1 MENLEKTKITKILS
15 TILIVILL
23 FNVFSPCL
31 SFAAYKQDGQDK
43 YNVLRVSNITKSS
56 SGNYV
61 FYVEYAAIADTYIG
75 SFDMSLSYD
84 TSKFATAR
92 KDTGAANTSVAR
104 VTDTNSDCFTFQTKT
119 ASNGSIRMLG
129 TTTDWW
135 CATDDGD
142 SSTSFGSEL
151 SIFKVYFYL
160 LDPSQWKL
168 DGSKEITSDMISLKS
183 TASSQTGYK
192 QRIAQDV
199 DGTSPTYITD
209 TKYLATEGFAEKE
222 KTVSSISVKTNPS
235 KTTYEHDDT
244 INLAGGVLKVTYDDN
259 STEDIS
265 MTDSNVKITKP
276 STGKADVNNQTIT
289 ISYKGKTTTLK
300 LNVTDPVKS
309 LAVATPMT
317 KVEYNHGETFNFTG
331 LSLKATKKSG
341 ATINLTPSS
350 SGVTKS
356 ETTANV
362 NSANFT
368 KTSAEGTVPVSGI
381 QKITFTYEGKTT
393 TQSVAVNDTISSIA
407 LTKQPTKTVY
417 KQGENLDLTGAVVQ
431 VTLGSGGK
439 ANINLP
445 DGSVTVST
453 YNPSTTGSKQH
464 LTVKLGTA
472 TASNTIDVEAYNY
485 ISNST
490 LVKPSKTSYKYGEA
504 LDLKGGKLDFT
515 WKSGNMTNASL
526 TTDMV
531 SGYSATKLGTQTI
544 TVKYNAK
551 YTLSDGNTVTDTI
564 TKTFTI
570 SVDNEAKS
578 IEITPPSKTQYNYG
592 SKLDLAG
599 GKISVKYADGTTENV
614 TMTADM
620 ITEDDGSTVNMSP
633 DVTSFVDNKYSKT
646 LKISYT
652 EDEAT
657 KTVNYPITIINDIKS
672 IAMHTTPTKTKYNV
686 NDTLDVTNGEIKI
699 VRAVGNPEIKTITSN
714 MVSGFDSS
722 KENTKLPLTVSY
734 TENGIT
740 KTTTY
745 NVSVEDTVTAV
756 SMKNTPKTD
765 YKYNEPLDLSNGT
778 ITITKGSGTKDI
790 AITKDMVSGYDPTK
804 LGKQTLTITYGG
816 KTTSYEVNVKDY
828 VTGISITPNAI
839 TGKYNSELQNLINDN
854 NIMYTITYAKAGA
867 KTPTA
872 LTESMVSGY
881 NKTKVTDQ
889 TLTITY
895 QDTDIASATNGQQF
909 KANLK
914 VSLSNP
920 TQSIVIKQKPTK
932 TEYGYGDTIDLS
944 NGKITITKANGDT
957 EEKALTDSSVEVT
970 ETDGSAVDLSK
981 VTFGKDNTATKTIKV
996 TYDGKD
1002 TTYQIK
1008 ITNKITGIKMH
1019 TTPKAQYN
1027 VNDALDL
1034 TTDGSNPGEIL
1045 VTRQTGTP
1053 SVVSIKDSN
1062 VKVTGFDSS
1071 KENTKLPLTVS
1082 YTENGETKTTTY
1094 DVSIKDTVTAIK
1106 ISQTPKT
1113 NYKYNEELDVSTG
1126 KIKITKGSGTTTIPM
1141 TASMVTGY
1149 DKTKLGDQELT
1160 VTYGGKTEKYKVNVK
1175 DYVTGISINPS
1186 SITGKYGTEL
1196 EKIINDNDIIY
1207 TVTYAKA
1214 GAKSPKALTESMVAG
1229 YNKTSLTA
1237 QNLTVT
1243 YTDQDTNSYTN
1254 GKTFT
1259 TNLSVKLENEIS
1271 KVTITPPTKTEYNHG
1286 DQIDLTGGK
1295 ITVTYT
1301 DGTTKEEPITSA
1313 TVTEKDGGAP
1323 NMSPTAAEYGSG
1335 NTVNKKLTFKY
1346 TASNGVTG
1354 TVDYPITIK
1363 DYIKSITMHTTPTK
1377 TKYNV
1382 NDLLDV
1388 TNGEIKIIRASGKA
1402 EIKELTEEMVSGFDS
1417 SKENTKLPLTVSYTE
1432 NGITKTTT
1440 YNVSVEDTVT
1450 AVSMKN
1456 TPKTDYKYN
1465 EPLDLS
1471 NGTITITKGSGTK
1484 DIAITKDMVSG
1495 YDPTKLGKQTLTITY
1510 GGKTTS
1516 YEVNV
1521 KDYVTGI
1528 SITPNAITGKYNSEL
1543 QNLINDNNIMY
1554 TITYAKAGA
1563 KTPTA
1568 LTESMVSGYNKT
1580 KVTDQTLTITYQ
1592 DTDIASATN
1601 GQQFKANLKVSLSN
1615 PTQSIVIKQKPTK
1628 TEYGYGDTIDLSN
1641 GKITITKA
1649 NGDTEEK
1656 ALTDS
1661 SVEVTE
1667 TDGSAVDLSK
1677 VTFGKDN
1684 TATKTIKVTY
1694 DGKDTTYQIKITNKI
1709 TGIKMHT
1716 TPKAQYNVNDA
1727 LDLTTDGSNPGEILV
1742 TRQTGTPSVVSIKDS
1757 NVKVT
1762 GFDSS
1767 KENTKLPLTVS
1778 YTENGETKTTTYDV
1792 SIKDT
1797 VTAIKISQT
1806 PKTNYKY
1813 NEELDV
1819 STGKIKITKGSGTT
1833 TIPMTASMVTGYDKT
1848 KLGDQELTV
1857 TYGGKTEK
1865 YKVNV
1870 KDYVTG
1876 ISINPSSITGK
1887 YGTELE
1893 KIINDNDIIYTVT
1906 YAKAGAKSPKALTES
1921 MVAGYNKTSLTAQN
1935 LTVTYTDQDTN
1946 SYTNGKTFTTNL
1958 SVKLENEISKVTITP
1973 PTKTEYNHGDQ
1984 IDLTGGKITVTY
1996 TDGTTKEEPIT
2007 SAIVTEKDGG
2017 APNMS
2022 PTISEYGKGN
2032 TVNKTLT
2039 LKYTAEKG
2047 VTGTVD
2053 YQIKINDLI
2062 KTIEIKTTPTKTRYN
2077 VNEELDVTDGK
2088 INITRLSGR
2097 TEIKEITKEMVSGFD
2112 SSKENR
2118 ELPLTVSCTE
2128 NGITKTTTYKVSVE
2142 DQITSMKIIQTPK
2155 TNYKYNEELDV
2166 STGKIEITK
2175 GSGTTT
2181 IPITPSMV
2189 TGYDKT
2195 KLGDQELT
2203 VTYGGKT
2210 EKYKV
2215 NVKDYVTGV
2224 ILTPPTKVKYE
2235 YGEALEL
2242 TGGNIQE
2249 VMASGAATSPVAL
2262 TDSKVTISGYNPKQE
2277 GAQTIDVIYKGQK
2290 EQFGVIVENNIQS
2303 IIMKNTPKTEYK
2315 YGEPLNIA
2323 GGTIETIRSNGAK
2336 ETINI
2341 TTSMVTGYNPN
2352 KIGKQKITVTYKDKT
2367 TAYEVDVKDYI
2378 EDIDIVKPNK
2388 LVYEIG
2394 EKIDLTG
2401 GKVKPIM
2408 ASKTATTP
2416 VAMTNSEVQI
2426 EGFDTSTEGAKTI
2439 KVTYKGHTKTFGI
2452 TVIDQTSSMTI
2463 KTLPN
2468 KLEYKYGE
2476 SLDLTGGTIEFKQG
2490 SETKIINI
2498 TKDMITGYNSK
2509 KIGNQTLKVTYEG
2522 LTQEFI
2528 VNVKDYITKL
2538 ELKKPEKKD
2547 YEYGENLDLTGGT
2560 ISIITASGKVDEK
2573 IDITASMISGYDKTK
2588 EGTQTITVEYKGL
2601 QGKFQVSVKDKIK
2614 AISLNNEPNK
2624 INYKYGEALDITGAT
2639 IDIIKSSGIYTI
2651 PVTDEMISGYN
2662 PQNSGLQVVTITYKG
2677 FKTKFLVLVTE
2688 KEEVKEPEQEEIKQ
2702 EEPKTEVIKT
2712 VTKNKTIIINNNTKE
2727 DKEEQPTEE
2736 KVETPINEENNQK
2749 PNTEPTEEKETA
2761 TLGVKDEKI
2770 KGNKQIAEAIGIA
2783 GLILLLLLLF
2793 FKRNVK
2799 IYVEED
2805 GEFVLGGIDKLTKK
2819 HPELNVDEYLDGETY
2834 PNKVKIHLS
2843 DTISEKLD
2851 GKEIQIKHRGKIIK
2865 IKIVYDDKPYEL
2877 ILK

>member
-92 KDTGAANTSVAR
+92 KDTGAANTVVAR
-104 VTDTNSDCFTFQTKT
+104 VTDTNSDYFTFQTKT
-119 ASNGSIRMLG
+119 ASNGSIRMIG
-129 TTTDWW
+129 TTKYWVN
-135 CATDDGD
+135 ATDYGD

-192 QRIAQDV
+192 QRIAQDE

-341 ATINLTPSS
+341 ATINLNSSS

-564 TKTFTI
+564 TKTFTV

-578 IEITPPSKTQYNYG
+578 IEITPPSKAQYNYG
-592 SKLDLAG
+592 SRLDLAG

-686 NDTLDVTNGEIKI
+686 NDALDVTNGEIKI

-745 NVSVEDTVTAV
+745 NVSVEDQVTAIRI
-756 SMKNTPKTD
+756 NQTPKTS
-765 YKYNEPLDLSNGT
+765 YKYNEN
-778 ITITKGSGTKDI
+778 
-790 AITKDMVSGYDPTK
+790 
-804 LGKQTLTITYGG
+804 
-816 KTTSYEVNVKDY
+816 
-828 VTGISITPNAI
+828 
-839 TGKYNSELQNLINDN
+839 
-854 NIMYTITYAKAGA
+854 
-867 KTPTA
+867 
-872 LTESMVSGY
+872 
-881 NKTKVTDQ
+881 
-889 TLTITY
+889 
-895 QDTDIASATNGQQF
+895 
-909 KANLK
+909 
-914 VSLSNP
+914 
-920 TQSIVIKQKPTK
+920 
-932 TEYGYGDTIDLS
+932 
-944 NGKITITKANGDT
+944 
-957 EEKALTDSSVEVT
+957 
-970 ETDGSAVDLSK
+970 
-981 VTFGKDNTATKTIKV
+981 
-996 TYDGKD
+996 
-1002 TTYQIK
+1002 
-1008 ITNKITGIKMH
+1008 
-1019 TTPKAQYN
+1019 
-1027 VNDALDL
+1027 
-1034 TTDGSNPGEIL
+1034 
-1045 VTRQTGTP
+1045 
-1053 SVVSIKDSN
+1053 
-1062 VKVTGFDSS
+1062 
-1071 KENTKLPLTVS
+1071 
-1082 YTENGETKTTTY
+1082 
-1094 DVSIKDTVTAIK
+1094 
-1106 ISQTPKT
+1106 
-1113 NYKYNEELDVSTG
+1113 LDVSTG
-1126 KIKITKGSGTTTIPM
+1126 KIEITKGSGTTTIPM

-1160 VTYGGKTEKYKVNVK
+1160 VMYGGKTEKYKVNVK

-1301 DGTTKEEPITSA
+1301 DGKTKEEPITSA

-1323 NMSPTAAEYGSG
+1323 NMSPTAAEYGSE

-1354 TVDYPITIK
+1354 TANYPVTIK

-1495 YDPTKLGKQTLTITY
+1495 YDSTKLGKQTLTITY

-1615 PTQSIVIKQKPTK
+1615 PTQSIAIKQNPTK

-1661 SVEVTE
+1661 SVKVTE
-1667 TDGSAVDLSK
+1667 TDESAVDLSK

-1757 NVKVT
+1757 NVKVI

-1778 YTENGETKTTTYDV
+1778 YTENGITKTTTYNV
-1792 SIKDT
+1792 SVEDQIT
-1797 VTAIKISQT
+1797 SMKIIQT
-1806 PKTNYKY
+1806 PKINYKY

-1819 STGKIKITKGSGTT
+1819 STGKIEITKGSGTT
-1833 TIPMTASMVTGYDKT
+1833 TIPITPSMVTGYDKT

-1857 TYGGKTEK
+1857 IYGGKTEK

-1876 ISINPSSITGK
+1876 ISITPNAITGT
-1887 YGTELE
+1887 YNDELGTL
-1893 KIINDNDIIYTVT
+1893 IDDNDITYTVT

-1996 TDGTTKEEPIT
+1996 TDGKTKEEPIT
-2007 SAIVTEKDGG
+2007 SATVTEKDGG

-2062 KTIEIKTTPTKTRYN
+2062 KTIEIETTPTKTRYN

-2097 TEIKEITKEMVSGFD
+2097 TETKEITKEMVSGFD

-2118 ELPLTVSCTE
+2118 ELPLIVSYTE
-2128 NGITKTTTYKVSVE
+2128 NGIAKTTTYKVSVE

-2203 VTYGGKT
+2203 VIYGGKT

-2215 NVKDYVTGV
+2215 KVKDYVTGV

-2235 YGEALEL
+2235 YGEALDL

-2262 TDSKVTISGYNPKQE
+2262 TDNKVTISGYNPKQE
-2277 GAQTIDVIYKGQK
+2277 GSQTIDVIYKGQK

-2367 TAYEVDVKDYI
+2367 TEYEVDVKDYI

-2388 LVYEIG
+2388 LVYEID

-2476 SLDLTGGTIEFKQG
+2476 QLDLTGGTIEFKQG

-2498 TKDMITGYNSK
+2498 TKDMVTGYNSK
-2509 KIGNQTLKVTYEG
+2509 KIGNQTLTVTYEG

-2538 ELKKPEKKD
+2538 ELKKPEKTD

-2651 PVTDEMISGYN
+2651 SVTDEMISGYN

-2688 KEEVKEPEQEEIKQ
+2688 KEEVKEPEQEEIKEEPKQEEIKQ
-2702 EEPKTEVIKT
+2702 EEPKTE
-2712 VTKNKTIIINNNTKE
+2712 IINNNTKE

>member
-23 FNVFSPCL
+23 INVFSPCL

-43 YNVLRVSNITKSS
+43 YNVLRVSDITKSS

-75 SFDMSLSYD
+75 SFDISLSYD

-104 VTDTNSDCFTFQTKT
+104 VTYTNSDCFTFQTKT
-119 ASNGSIRMLG
+119 VSNGGIRMLG

-135 CATDDGD
+135 RATDDGD
-142 SSTSFGSEL
+142 SSASFGSEL
-151 SIFKVYFYL
+151 SIFKVYFYI

-168 DGSKEITSDMISLKS
+168 DGSKEITSDMISLKP

-192 QRIAQDV
+192 QRIAQDI
-199 DGTSPTYITD
+199 DGTSPTYITN

-222 KTVSSISVKTNPS
+222 KSVNSISVKTNPS

-276 STGKADVNNQTIT
+276 TTGKADVNNQTIT

-309 LAVATPMT
+309 LAVATPMS
-317 KVEYNHGETFNFTG
+317 KVEYNHGETFDFTG
-331 LSLKATKKSG
+331 LALKATKKSG

-407 LTKQPTKTVY
+407 LTKQPTKTIY

-472 TASNTIDVEAYNY
+472 TASDTIDVEAYNY

-504 LDLKGGKLDFT
+504 LDLKAGKLDFT

-526 TTDMV
+526 TADMV

-564 TKTFTI
+564 TKTFTV

-599 GKISVKYADGTTENV
+599 GKISVRYADGTTENV
-614 TMTADM
+614 TMTTDM
-620 ITEDDGSTVNMSP
+620 ITENDGSTVNMSP

-686 NDTLDVTNGEIKI
+686 NDALDVTNGEIKI

-722 KENTKLPLTVSY
+722 KENTNLPLTVSY
-734 TENGIT
+734 TENGIR

-745 NVSVEDTVTAV
+745 NVSVEDQVTAIRI
-756 SMKNTPKTD
+756 NQTPKTS
-765 YKYNEPLDLSNGT
+765 YKYNEN
-778 ITITKGSGTKDI
+778 
-790 AITKDMVSGYDPTK
+790 
-804 LGKQTLTITYGG
+804 
-816 KTTSYEVNVKDY
+816 
-828 VTGISITPNAI
+828 
-839 TGKYNSELQNLINDN
+839 
-854 NIMYTITYAKAGA
+854 
-867 KTPTA
+867 
-872 LTESMVSGY
+872 
-881 NKTKVTDQ
+881 
-889 TLTITY
+889 
-895 QDTDIASATNGQQF
+895 
-909 KANLK
+909 
-914 VSLSNP
+914 
-920 TQSIVIKQKPTK
+920 
-932 TEYGYGDTIDLS
+932 
-944 NGKITITKANGDT
+944 
-957 EEKALTDSSVEVT
+957 
-970 ETDGSAVDLSK
+970 
-981 VTFGKDNTATKTIKV
+981 
-996 TYDGKD
+996 
-1002 TTYQIK
+1002 
-1008 ITNKITGIKMH
+1008 
-1019 TTPKAQYN
+1019 
-1027 VNDALDL
+1027 
-1034 TTDGSNPGEIL
+1034 
-1045 VTRQTGTP
+1045 
-1053 SVVSIKDSN
+1053 
-1062 VKVTGFDSS
+1062 
-1071 KENTKLPLTVS
+1071 
-1082 YTENGETKTTTY
+1082 
-1094 DVSIKDTVTAIK
+1094 
-1106 ISQTPKT
+1106 
-1113 NYKYNEELDVSTG
+1113 LDVSTG
-1126 KIKITKGSGTTTIPM
+1126 KIEITKGSGTTTIPM

-1175 DYVTGISINPS
+1175 DYVTGISITPNA
-1186 SITGKYGTEL
+1186 ITGTYNDELGTL
-1196 EKIINDNDIIY
+1196 INDNDITY

-1229 YNKTSLTA
+1229 YNKTSVTN
-1237 QNLTVT
+1237 QILTVT
-1243 YTDQDTNSYTN
+1243 YVDSD
-1254 GKTFT
+1254 
-1259 TNLSVKLENEIS
+1259 V
-1271 KVTITPPTKTEYNHG
+1271 
-1286 DQIDLTGGK
+1286 
-1295 ITVTYT
+1295 
-1301 DGTTKEEPITSA
+1301 TSA
-1313 TVTEKDGGAP
+1313 TKTQ
-1323 NMSPTAAEYGSG
+1323 
-1335 NTVNKKLTFKY
+1335 TFK
-1346 TASNGVTG
+1346 T
-1354 TVDYPITIK
+1354 
-1363 DYIKSITMHTTPTK
+1363 
-1377 TKYNV
+1377 
-1382 NDLLDV
+1382 
-1388 TNGEIKIIRASGKA
+1388 
-1402 EIKELTEEMVSGFDS
+1402 
-1417 SKENTKLPLTVSYTE
+1417 
-1432 NGITKTTT
+1432 
-1440 YNVSVEDTVT
+1440 
-1450 AVSMKN
+1450 
-1456 TPKTDYKYN
+1456 
-1465 EPLDLS
+1465 
-1471 NGTITITKGSGTK
+1471 
-1484 DIAITKDMVSG
+1484 
-1495 YDPTKLGKQTLTITY
+1495 
-1510 GGKTTS
+1510 
-1516 YEVNV
+1516 
-1521 KDYVTGI
+1521 
-1528 SITPNAITGKYNSEL
+1528 
-1543 QNLINDNNIMY
+1543 
-1554 TITYAKAGA
+1554 
-1563 KTPTA
+1563 
-1568 LTESMVSGYNKT
+1568 
-1580 KVTDQTLTITYQ
+1580 
-1592 DTDIASATN
+1592 
-1601 GQQFKANLKVSLSN
+1601 NLKVSLSN
-1615 PTQSIVIKQKPTK
+1615 PTQSIAIKQNPTK

-1661 SVEVTE
+1661 SVKVTE
-1667 TDGSAVDLSK
+1667 TDGSTVDLTK

-1694 DGKDTTYQIKITNKI
+1694 DGKDTTYQIKVTNKI

-1727 LDLTTDGSNPGEILV
+1727 IDLTTDGSNPGEILV
-1742 TRQTGTPSVVSIKDS
+1742 TRQTGTPSVISIKDV

-1767 KENTKLPLTVS
+1767 KENAKLPLTVS
-1778 YTENGETKTTTYDV
+1778 YTENGETKTTTYNV
-1792 SIKDT
+1792 SVKDT
-1797 VTAIKISQT
+1797 VTAISMKKT
-1806 PKTNYKY
+1806 PKTEYKY
-1813 NEELDV
+1813 NEPLDL
-1819 STGKIKITKGSGTT
+1819 SNGTITITKGSGTKDIAIT
-1833 TIPMTASMVTGYDKT
+1833 ENMVSVYDPT
-1848 KLGDQELTV
+1848 KLGKQTITI
-1857 TYGGKTEK
+1857 TYGGKTTSYE
-1865 YKVNV
+1865 VNV

-1876 ISINPSSITGK
+1876 ISITPNAITGT
-1887 YGTELE
+1887 YNDEIE
-1893 KIINDNDIIYTVT
+1893 KLINDNDISYTVT
-1906 YAKAGAKSPKALTES
+1906 YAKAGAKSPVALTES
-1921 MVAGYNKTSLTAQN
+1921 MVTGYNKTSLTDQN
-1935 LTVTYTDQDTN
+1935 STVTYTDQDTN

-1958 SVKLENEISKVTITP
+1958 SVKLKNEISKVTITK

-2007 SAIVTEKDGG
+2007 SAVITEKDGG
-2017 APNMS
+2017 SLNMN
-2022 PTISEYGKGN
+2022 PTISEYGKDN
-2032 TVNKTLT
+2032 KVSKTLT
-2039 LKYTAEKG
+2039 LKYTANNGIIGTASYPITITNTIQSVAIETLPTKVKYNVKETLDTTG
-2047 VTGTVD
+2047 GRLKITRATGTTE
-2053 YQIKINDLI
+2053 
-2062 KTIEIKTTPTKTRYN
+2062 TI
-2077 VNEELDVTDGK
+2077 D
-2088 INITRLSGR
+2088 
-2097 TEIKEITKEMVSGFD
+2097 ITKEMISGFD
-2112 SSKENR
+2112 SSKENTK
-2118 ELPLTVSCTE
+2118 LPLTISFTE
-2128 NGITKTTTYKVSVE
+2128 NGVTKTTTFTISVE
-2142 DQITSMKIIQTPK
+2142 DPIISMEIKTTPK
-2155 TNYKYNEELDV
+2155 TEYKYGEPLDLSNGIITIVRPSGPEE
-2166 STGKIEITK
+2166 KQITEE
-2175 GSGTTT
+2175 
-2181 IPITPSMV
+2181 MV
-2189 TGYDKT
+2189 TGYEPT
-2195 KLGDQELT
+2195 KIGEQELT
-2203 VTYGGKT
+2203 IKYGGQ
-2210 EKYKV
+2210 ELKYKV
-2215 NVKDYVTGV
+2215 NVKDYITGI

-2235 YGEALEL
+2235 YGEALDL
-2242 TGGNIQE
+2242 AGGNIQE
-2249 VMASGAATSPVAL
+2249 VMASGTTTSQVAL
-2262 TDSKVTISGYNPKQE
+2262 TDSQITISGYNPKQE
-2277 GAQTIDVIYKGQK
+2277 GTQTIDVIYKGQK

-2303 IIMKNTPKTEYK
+2303 IIMKTTPKTEYK
-2315 YGEPLNIA
+2315 YGEPLNIT

-2367 TAYEVDVKDYI
+2367 TSYEVDVKDYI

-2388 LVYEIG
+2388 LVYKIG
-2394 EKIDLTG
+2394 EKIDLTD

-2439 KVTYKGHTKTFGI
+2439 KVTYKGYTKSFGI
-2452 TVIDQTSSMTI
+2452 TVINQTSSMTI

-2476 SLDLTGGTIEFKQG
+2476 QLDLTGGTIEFKQG
-2490 SETKIINI
+2490 NETKILNI
-2498 TKDMITGYNSK
+2498 TKDMVTGYNSK
-2509 KIGNQTLKVTYEG
+2509 KIGNQTLTVTYEG

-2538 ELKKPEKKD
+2538 KLEKPEKTD

-2573 IDITASMISGYDKTK
+2573 TDMTASMISGYDKTK

-2624 INYKYGEALDITGAT
+2624 INYKNGEALDITGAT
-2639 IDIIKSSGIYTI
+2639 IDIIKSSGINTI
-2651 PVTDEMISGYN
+2651 PVTYEMISGYN

-2677 FKTKFLVLVTE
+2677 FKTKFLVLVAE
-2688 KEEVKEPEQEEIKQ
+2688 KEEVKEPEQEEIKEEPKQEEIKQ
-2702 EEPKTEVIKT
+2702 EEPKTEIIKT
-2712 VTKNKTIIINNNTKE
+2712 VTKNKTIIINNDTKE

-2736 KVETPINEENNQK
+2736 KVEAPINEENNQK
-2749 PNTEPTEEKETA
+2749 PNTESTEEKETA
-2761 TLGVKDEKI
+2761 TLGVEDEKV
-2770 KGNKQIAEAIGIA
+2770 KGNKQIATAIGIA
-2783 GLILLLLLLF
+2783 GLILLLLLLL

-2819 HPELNVDEYLDGETY
+2819 HPELNIDEYLDGETY

-2851 GKEIQIKHRGKIIK
+2851 GKEIKIKHRGKIIK
-2865 IKIVYDDKPYEL
+2865 IKIDYDDKPYEI

>member
-1 MENLEKTKITKILS
+1 MEKIKITKILS
-15 TILIVILL
+15 TILVVMLL
-23 FNVFSPCL
+23 FNVFLPCFN
-31 SFAAYKQDGQDK
+31 FAAYKQDGQDK
-43 YNVLRVSNITKSS
+43 YNVLRVSNITKST

-84 TSKFATAR
+84 TSKFGTAR

-104 VTDTNSDCFTFQTKT
+104 ITETNSDCFTFQTKT
-119 ASNGSIRMLG
+119 VSDGSIRMLG

-135 CATDDGD
+135 CAKDDGD
-142 SSTSFGSEL
+142 SSASFGSEL

-160 LDPSQWKL
+160 LDSSQWKL
-168 DGSKEITSDMISLKS
+168 DGSKEITSDMISLKP

-199 DGTSPTYITD
+199 DGTTPTYITN
-209 TKYLATEGFAEKE
+209 TKYLATEGFAERE

-235 KTTYEHDDT
+235 KTTYEHGDT

-259 STEDIS
+259 SIEDIS

-289 ISYKGKTTTLK
+289 ISYKEKTTTLK

-309 LAVATPMT
+309 LAVTTPMN
-317 KVEYNHGETFNFTG
+317 KVEYNHGETFDFTG
-331 LSLKATKKSG
+331 LALKATKKSG
-341 ATINLTPSS
+341 ATVNLTPSS

-368 KTSAEGTVPVSGI
+368 KTSAEGTVPIRGI

-504 LDLKGGKLDFT
+504 LDLKGGKLNFT
-515 WKSGNMTNASL
+515 WKSGNMTNTSL

-551 YTLSDGNTVTDTI
+551 YTLSDGNTLTDTI
-564 TKTFTI
+564 TKTFTVN
-570 SVDNEAKS
+570 VDNEAQS
-578 IEITPPSKTQYNYG
+578 IEITPPSKMQYNYG
-592 SKLDLAG
+592 SKLDLTG
-599 GKISVKYADGTTENV
+599 GKILVTYADGTTRNV

-620 ITEDDGSTVNMSP
+620 ITENDGSAVNMSP
-633 DVTSFVDNKYSKT
+633 DVTIFVDNKDSKT

-672 IAMHTTPTKTKYNV
+672 ITMHTIPTKTKYNV
-686 NDTLDVTNGEIKI
+686 NDSLDVTNGEIKI
-699 VRAVGNPEIKTITSN
+699 SRAVGNPEIKAITSN
-714 MVSGFDSS
+714 MVTGFNSS
-722 KENTKLPLTVSY
+722 KENKALPLTVSY

-745 NVSVEDTVTAV
+745 NVSVEDQVTAV
-756 SMKNTPKTD
+756 K
-765 YKYNEPLDLSNGT
+765 
-778 ITITKGSGTKDI
+778 I
-790 AITKDMVSGYDPTK
+790 A
-804 LGKQTLTITYGG
+804 
-816 KTTSYEVNVKDY
+816 
-828 VTGISITPNAI
+828 
-839 TGKYNSELQNLINDN
+839 
-854 NIMYTITYAKAGA
+854 
-867 KTPTA
+867 
-872 LTESMVSGY
+872 
-881 NKTKVTDQ
+881 
-889 TLTITY
+889 
-895 QDTDIASATNGQQF
+895 
-909 KANLK
+909 
-914 VSLSNP
+914 
-920 TQSIVIKQKPTK
+920 
-932 TEYGYGDTIDLS
+932 
-944 NGKITITKANGDT
+944 
-957 EEKALTDSSVEVT
+957 
-970 ETDGSAVDLSK
+970 
-981 VTFGKDNTATKTIKV
+981 
-996 TYDGKD
+996 
-1002 TTYQIK
+1002 
-1008 ITNKITGIKMH
+1008 
-1019 TTPKAQYN
+1019 
-1027 VNDALDL
+1027 
-1034 TTDGSNPGEIL
+1034 
-1045 VTRQTGTP
+1045 
-1053 SVVSIKDSN
+1053 
-1062 VKVTGFDSS
+1062 
-1071 KENTKLPLTVS
+1071 
-1082 YTENGETKTTTY
+1082 
-1094 DVSIKDTVTAIK
+1094 
-1106 ISQTPKT
+1106 QTPKT

-1126 KIKITKGSGTTTIPM
+1126 KIEITKGSGTTTIPM
-1141 TASMVTGY
+1141 ATSMVTGY

-1175 DYVTGISINPS
+1175 DYVTGISITPNA
-1186 SITGKYGTEL
+1186 ITGTYNDELGTL
-1196 EKIINDNDIIY
+1196 INDNDITY
-1207 TVTYAKA
+1207 TVTYAKE

-1259 TNLSVKLENEIS
+1259 TNLSVRLENEIS

-1323 NMSPTAAEYGSG
+1323 NMSPAAAEYGSK
-1335 NTVNKKLTFKY
+1335 NTVNKTLTFKY
-1346 TASNGVTG
+1346 TSPNGVTG
-1354 TVDYPITIK
+1354 TVNYPIIIK

-1432 NGITKTTT
+1432 NEITKTTT
-1440 YNVSVEDTVT
+1440 YNVSVED
-1450 AVSMKN
+1450 
-1456 TPKTDYKYN
+1456 
-1465 EPLDLS
+1465 
-1471 NGTITITKGSGTK
+1471 
-1484 DIAITKDMVSG
+1484 
-1495 YDPTKLGKQTLTITY
+1495 Q
-1510 GGKTTS
+1510 
-1516 YEVNV
+1516 
-1521 KDYVTGI
+1521 
-1528 SITPNAITGKYNSEL
+1528 
-1543 QNLINDNNIMY
+1543 
-1554 TITYAKAGA
+1554 
-1563 KTPTA
+1563 
-1568 LTESMVSGYNKT
+1568 
-1580 KVTDQTLTITYQ
+1580 
-1592 DTDIASATN
+1592 
-1601 GQQFKANLKVSLSN
+1601 
-1615 PTQSIVIKQKPTK
+1615 
-1628 TEYGYGDTIDLSN
+1628 
-1641 GKITITKA
+1641 
-1649 NGDTEEK
+1649 
-1656 ALTDS
+1656 
-1661 SVEVTE
+1661 
-1667 TDGSAVDLSK
+1667 
-1677 VTFGKDN
+1677 
-1684 TATKTIKVTY
+1684 
-1694 DGKDTTYQIKITNKI
+1694 
-1709 TGIKMHT
+1709 
-1716 TPKAQYNVNDA
+1716 
-1727 LDLTTDGSNPGEILV
+1727 
-1742 TRQTGTPSVVSIKDS
+1742 
-1757 NVKVT
+1757 
-1762 GFDSS
+1762 
-1767 KENTKLPLTVS
+1767 
-1778 YTENGETKTTTYDV
+1778 
-1792 SIKDT
+1792 
-1797 VTAIKISQT
+1797 VTAIRISQT
-1806 PKTNYKY
+1806 PKTSYKY

-1819 STGKIKITKGSGTT
+1819 SAGKIEITKGSGTT
-1833 TIPMTASMVTGYDKT
+1833 TIPMTPSMVTGYDKT

-1857 TYGGKTEK
+1857 TYGGKTTSYE
-1865 YKVNV
+1865 VNV

-1876 ISINPSSITGK
+1876 ISINPNAITGT
-1887 YGTELE
+1887 YNDEIE
-1893 KIINDNDIIYTVT
+1893 KLINDNDISYTVT
-1906 YAKAGAKSPKALTES
+1906 YAKAGAKSPVALTES
-1921 MVAGYNKTSLTAQN
+1921 MVTGYNKTSLTDQN
-1935 LTVTYTDQDTN
+1935 STVTYTDQDTN

-1958 SVKLENEISKVTITP
+1958 SVKLENEISKVTITK

-1996 TDGTTKEEPIT
+1996 TDGTTKEESIT
-2007 SAIVTEKDGG
+2007 SAVITEKDGG
-2017 APNMS
+2017 ALNMN
-2022 PTISEYGKGN
+2022 PTISEYENNNKLS
-2032 TVNKTLT
+2032 KTLT
-2039 LKYTAEKG
+2039 LKYTANNG
-2047 VTGTVD
+2047 VTGTAS
-2053 YQIKINDLI
+2053 YPI
-2062 KTIEIKTTPTKTRYN
+2062 TITNTIQSVAIETLPTKVKYN
-2077 VNEELDVTDGK
+2077 VKETLDTTGGRLK
-2088 INITRLSGR
+2088 ITRATGT
-2097 TEIKEITKEMVSGFD
+2097 TETIDITKEMISGFD
-2112 SSKENR
+2112 SSKENTK
-2118 ELPLTVSCTE
+2118 LPLTISYTE
-2128 NGITKTTTYKVSVE
+2128 NGVTKTTTFTISVE
-2142 DQITSMKIIQTPK
+2142 DPIISMEIKTTPK
-2155 TNYKYNEELDV
+2155 TEYKYGEPLDLSNGIITIVRPSGPEE
-2166 STGKIEITK
+2166 KQITEE
-2175 GSGTTT
+2175 
-2181 IPITPSMV
+2181 MV
-2189 TGYDKT
+2189 TGYEPT
-2195 KLGDQELT
+2195 KIGEQELT
-2203 VTYGGKT
+2203 IKYGGQ
-2210 EKYKV
+2210 ELKYKV
-2215 NVKDYVTGV
+2215 NVKDYITGI

-2235 YGEALEL
+2235 YGEDLDL

-2249 VMASGAATSPVAL
+2249 VMASGVATSPVAL

-2277 GAQTIDVIYKGQK
+2277 GAQTIDVMYKGQK

-2303 IIMKNTPKTEYK
+2303 IIMKTTPKAEYK

-2367 TAYEVDVKDYI
+2367 TSYEVDVKDYI

-2388 LVYEIG
+2388 LVYKIG

-2439 KVTYKGHTKTFGI
+2439 KVTYKGYTKSFGI
-2452 TVIDQTSSMTI
+2452 TVINQTSSMTI

-2476 SLDLTGGTIEFKQG
+2476 QLDLTGGTIEFKQG
-2490 SETKIINI
+2490 NETKILNI
-2498 TKDMITGYNSK
+2498 TKDMVTGYNPK
-2509 KIGNQTLKVTYEG
+2509 NIGNQTLTVTYEG
-2522 LTQEFI
+2522 LSQEFI
-2528 VNVKDYITKL
+2528 VNVKDYITRL
-2538 ELKKPEKKD
+2538 EVKKPEKTD

-2560 ISIITASGKVDEK
+2560 ILIITASGKVDEK
-2573 IDITASMISGYDKTK
+2573 TDMTASMISGYDKTK

-2624 INYKYGEALDITGAT
+2624 INYKNGEALDITGAT
-2639 IDIIKSSGIYTI
+2639 IDIIKSSGINTI
-2651 PVTDEMISGYN
+2651 PVTDNMISGYN

-2677 FKTKFLVLVTE
+2677 FKTKFSVLVTE
-2688 KEEVKEPEQEEIKQ
+2688 KEEVKEPEKEEIKEEPKQEEIKQ
-2702 EEPKTEVIKT
+2702 EEPKTEIIKT

-2727 DKEEQPTEE
+2727 DKEGQPTEE
-2736 KVETPINEENNQK
+2736 KVEPPINEENNQK

-2761 TLGVKDEKI
+2761 TLGVEDEKV
-2770 KGNKQIAEAIGIA
+2770 KGNKQIAAVIGIA
-2783 GLILLLLLLF
+2783 GLILLLLLLL

-2805 GEFVLGGIDKLTKK
+2805 GEFVLGGVDKLTKK
-2819 HPELNVDEYLDGETY
+2819 HPELNIDEYLDGETY

-2865 IKIVYDDKPYEL
+2865 IKIVYDDKPYEI

>member
-1 MENLEKTKITKILS
+1 MEKIKITKILS
-15 TILIVILL
+15 TILVVMLL
-23 FNVFSPCL
+23 FNVFLPCFN
-31 SFAAYKQDGQDK
+31 FAAYKQDGQDK
-43 YNVLRVSNITKSS
+43 YNVLRVSNITKST

-75 SFDMSLSYD
+75 SFDMSLRYD
-84 TSKFATAR
+84 TSKFGTAR

-104 VTDTNSDCFTFQTKT
+104 ITETNSDCFTFQTKT
-119 ASNGSIRMLG
+119 VSDGSIRMLG

-135 CATDDGD
+135 CAKDDGD
-142 SSTSFGSEL
+142 SSASFGSEL

-160 LDPSQWKL
+160 LDSSQWKL
-168 DGSKEITSDMISLKS
+168 DGSKEITSDMISLKP

-199 DGTSPTYITD
+199 DGTTPTYITN
-209 TKYLATEGFAEKE
+209 TKYLATEGFAERE

-235 KTTYEHDDT
+235 KTTYEHGDT

-259 STEDIS
+259 SIEDIS

-289 ISYKGKTTTLK
+289 ISYKEKTTTLK

-309 LAVATPMT
+309 LAVTTPMN
-317 KVEYNHGETFNFTG
+317 KVEYNHGETFDFTG
-331 LSLKATKKSG
+331 LALKATKKSG
-341 ATINLTPSS
+341 ATVNLTPSS

-368 KTSAEGTVPVSGI
+368 KTSAEGTVPIRGI

-504 LDLKGGKLDFT
+504 LDLKGGKLNFT
-515 WKSGNMTNASL
+515 WKSGNMTNTSL

-551 YTLSDGNTVTDTI
+551 YTLSDGNTLTDTI
-564 TKTFTI
+564 TKTFTVN
-570 SVDNEAKS
+570 VDNEAQS
-578 IEITPPSKTQYNYG
+578 IEITPPSKMQYNYG
-592 SKLDLAG
+592 SKLDLTG
-599 GKISVKYADGTTENV
+599 GKILVTYADGTTRNV

-620 ITEDDGSTVNMSP
+620 ITENDGSAVNMSP
-633 DVTSFVDNKYSKT
+633 DVTIFVDNKDSKT

-672 IAMHTTPTKTKYNV
+672 ITMHTIPTKTKYNV
-686 NDTLDVTNGEIKI
+686 NDSLDVTNGEIKI
-699 VRAVGNPEIKTITSN
+699 SRAVGNPEIKAITGN
-714 MVSGFDSS
+714 MVTGFNSS
-722 KENTKLPLTVSY
+722 KENKALPLTVSY

-745 NVSVEDTVTAV
+745 NVSVEDQVTAIKIV
-756 SMKNTPKTD
+756 QAPKTG
-765 YKYNEPLDLSNGT
+765 YKYNEELDVSTGK
-778 ITITKGSGTKDI
+778 IEITKGSGTTTI
-790 AITKDMVSGYDPTK
+790 PMTASMVTGYDKTK
-804 LGKQTLTITYGG
+804 LGDQELTVTYGG
-816 KTTSYEVNVKDY
+816 KTEKYKVNVKDY
-828 VTGISITPNAI
+828 VTGISITPNAITGTYNDELGTLINDNDITYTVTYAKEGAKSPKALTESMVAGYNKTSLTAQNLTVTYTDQDTNSYTNGKTFTTNLSVRLENEISKVTITPPTKTEYNHGDQIDLTGGKITVAYTDGTTKEEPITSATVTEKDGGAPNMSPAAAEYGSKNTVNKTLTFKYTSPNGVTGTVNYPIIIKDYIKSITMHTTPTKTKYNVNDLLDVTNGEIKIIRASGKAEIKELTEEMVSGFDSSKENTKLPLTVSYTENEITKTTTYNVSVEDQVTAIRISQTPKTSYKYNEELDVSTGKIEITKGSGTTTIPMTPSMVTGYDKTKLGDQELTVTYGGKTEKYKVNVKDYVTGISITPNEI

-872 LTESMVSGY
+872 LTESMVAGY
-881 NKTKVTDQ
+881 NKTSVTNQ
-889 TLTITY
+889 TLTVTY
-895 QDTDIASATNGQQF
+895 VDSDVTSATKTQTF
-909 KANLK
+909 KTNLK

-920 TQSIVIKQKPTK
+920 TQSIAIKQNPTK

-957 EEKALTDSSVEVT
+957 EEKALTDSSVKVT

-1053 SVVSIKDSN
+1053 SIVSIKNSN

-1094 DVSIKDTVTAIK
+1094 DVLIKDTVTAVSMK
-1106 ISQTPKT
+1106 NTPKT
-1113 NYKYNEELDVSTG
+1113 DYKYNEPLDLSNGT
-1126 KIKITKGSGTTTIPM
+1126 ITITKGSGTKDIAVTDN
-1141 TASMVTGY
+1141 MVSGY
-1149 DKTKLGDQELT
+1149 DPTKLGKQTIT
-1160 VTYGGKTEKYKVNVK
+1160 VSYGGKTTSYEVNVK
-1175 DYVTGISINPS
+1175 DYVTGISITPNA
-1186 SITGKYGTEL
+1186 ITGTYNDELGTL
-1196 EKIINDNDIIY
+1196 INDNDIIY

-1214 GAKSPKALTESMVAG
+1214 GVQTPVALTENMVTG

-1271 KVTITPPTKTEYNHG
+1271 KVTITKPTKTEYNHG

-1301 DGTTKEEPITSA
+1301 DGTTKEESITSA
-1313 TVTEKDGGAP
+1313 VITEKDGGAL
-1323 NMSPTAAEYGSG
+1323 NMNPTISEYE
-1335 NTVNKKLTFKY
+1335 NNNKLSKTLTLKY
-1346 TASNGVTG
+1346 TANNGVTG
-1354 TVDYPITIK
+1354 TASYPITITNT
-1363 DYIKSITMHTTPTK
+1363 IQSVAIETLPTK
-1377 TKYNV
+1377 VKYNV
-1382 NDLLDV
+1382 KETLD
-1388 TNGEIKIIRASGKA
+1388 TTGGRLKITRATGTT
-1402 EIKELTEEMVSGFDS
+1402 ETIDITKEMISGFDS
-1417 SKENTKLPLTVSYTE
+1417 SKENTKLPLTISYTE
-1432 NGITKTTT
+1432 NGVTKTTT
-1440 YNVSVEDTVT
+1440 FTISVEDPII
-1450 AVSMKN
+1450 SMEIKT
-1456 TPKTDYKYN
+1456 TPKTEYKYG

-1471 NGTITITKGSGTK
+1471 NGIITIVRPSG
-1484 DIAITKDMVSG
+1484 
-1495 YDPTKLGKQTLTITY
+1495 PEEKQI
-1510 GGKTTS
+1510 
-1516 YEVNV
+1516 
-1521 KDYVTGI
+1521 
-1528 SITPNAITGKYNSEL
+1528 
-1543 QNLINDNNIMY
+1543 
-1554 TITYAKAGA
+1554 
-1563 KTPTA
+1563 
-1568 LTESMVSGYNKT
+1568 
-1580 KVTDQTLTITYQ
+1580 
-1592 DTDIASATN
+1592 
-1601 GQQFKANLKVSLSN
+1601 
-1615 PTQSIVIKQKPTK
+1615 
-1628 TEYGYGDTIDLSN
+1628 
-1641 GKITITKA
+1641 
-1649 NGDTEEK
+1649 TEE
-1656 ALTDS
+1656 
-1661 SVEVTE
+1661 
-1667 TDGSAVDLSK
+1667 
-1677 VTFGKDN
+1677 
-1684 TATKTIKVTY
+1684 
-1694 DGKDTTYQIKITNKI
+1694 
-1709 TGIKMHT
+1709 
-1716 TPKAQYNVNDA
+1716 
-1727 LDLTTDGSNPGEILV
+1727 
-1742 TRQTGTPSVVSIKDS
+1742 
-1757 NVKVT
+1757 
-1762 GFDSS
+1762 
-1767 KENTKLPLTVS
+1767 
-1778 YTENGETKTTTYDV
+1778 
-1792 SIKDT
+1792 
-1797 VTAIKISQT
+1797 
-1806 PKTNYKY
+1806 
-1813 NEELDV
+1813 
-1819 STGKIKITKGSGTT
+1819 
-1833 TIPMTASMVTGYDKT
+1833 MVTGYEPT
-1848 KLGDQELTV
+1848 KIGEQELTIK
-1857 TYGGKTEK
+1857 YGGQELK

-1870 KDYVTG
+1870 KDYITG
-1876 ISINPSSITGK
+1876 I
-1887 YGTELE
+1887 
-1893 KIINDNDIIYTVT
+1893 
-1906 YAKAGAKSPKALTES
+1906 
-1921 MVAGYNKTSLTAQN
+1921 
-1935 LTVTYTDQDTN
+1935 
-1946 SYTNGKTFTTNL
+1946 
-1958 SVKLENEISKVTITP
+1958 
-1973 PTKTEYNHGDQ
+1973 
-1984 IDLTGGKITVTY
+1984 
-1996 TDGTTKEEPIT
+1996 
-2007 SAIVTEKDGG
+2007 
-2017 APNMS
+2017 
-2022 PTISEYGKGN
+2022 
-2032 TVNKTLT
+2032 
-2039 LKYTAEKG
+2039 
-2047 VTGTVD
+2047 
-2053 YQIKINDLI
+2053 
-2062 KTIEIKTTPTKTRYN
+2062 
-2077 VNEELDVTDGK
+2077 
-2088 INITRLSGR
+2088 
-2097 TEIKEITKEMVSGFD
+2097 
-2112 SSKENR
+2112 
-2118 ELPLTVSCTE
+2118 
-2128 NGITKTTTYKVSVE
+2128 
-2142 DQITSMKIIQTPK
+2142 
-2155 TNYKYNEELDV
+2155 
-2166 STGKIEITK
+2166 
-2175 GSGTTT
+2175 
-2181 IPITPSMV
+2181 
-2189 TGYDKT
+2189 
-2195 KLGDQELT
+2195 
-2203 VTYGGKT
+2203 
-2210 EKYKV
+2210 
-2215 NVKDYVTGV
+2215 

-2235 YGEALEL
+2235 YGEDLDL

-2249 VMASGAATSPVAL
+2249 VMASGVATSPVAL

-2277 GAQTIDVIYKGQK
+2277 GAQTIDVMYKGQK

-2303 IIMKNTPKTEYK
+2303 IIMKTTPKAEYK

-2367 TAYEVDVKDYI
+2367 TSYEVDVKDYI

-2388 LVYEIG
+2388 LVYKIG

-2439 KVTYKGHTKTFGI
+2439 KVTYKGYTKSFGI
-2452 TVIDQTSSMTI
+2452 TVINQTSSMTI

-2476 SLDLTGGTIEFKQG
+2476 QLDLTGGTIEFKQG
-2490 SETKIINI
+2490 NETKILNI
-2498 TKDMITGYNSK
+2498 TKDMVTGYNPK
-2509 KIGNQTLKVTYEG
+2509 KIGNQTLTVTYEG
-2522 LTQEFI
+2522 LSQEFI
-2528 VNVKDYITKL
+2528 VNVKDYITRL
-2538 ELKKPEKKD
+2538 EVKKPEKTD

-2560 ISIITASGKVDEK
+2560 ILIITASGKVDEK
-2573 IDITASMISGYDKTK
+2573 VDITAYMISGYDKTK

-2624 INYKYGEALDITGAT
+2624 INYKNGEALDITGAT
-2639 IDIIKSSGIYTI
+2639 IDIIKSSGINTI
-2651 PVTDEMISGYN
+2651 PVTDNMISGYN

-2677 FKTKFLVLVTE
+2677 FKTKFSVLVTE
-2688 KEEVKEPEQEEIKQ
+2688 KEEVKEPEKEEIKEEPKQEEIKQ
-2702 EEPKTEVIKT
+2702 EEPKTEIIKT

-2727 DKEEQPTEE
+2727 DKEGQPTEE
-2736 KVETPINEENNQK
+2736 KVEPPINEENNQK

-2761 TLGVKDEKI
+2761 TLGVEDEKV
-2770 KGNKQIAEAIGIA
+2770 KGNKQIAAVIGIA
-2783 GLILLLLLLF
+2783 GLILLLLLLL

-2805 GEFVLGGIDKLTKK
+2805 GEFVLGGVDKLTKK
-2819 HPELNVDEYLDGETY
+2819 HPELNIDEYLDGETY

-2843 DTISEKLD
+2843 DTVSEKLD

-2865 IKIVYDDKPYEL
+2865 IKIVYDDKPYEI

>member
-1 MENLEKTKITKILS
+1 MEKIKITKILS
-15 TILIVILL
+15 TILVVMLL
-23 FNVFSPCL
+23 FNVFLPCFN
-31 SFAAYKQDGQDK
+31 FAAYKQDGQDK
-43 YNVLRVSNITKSS
+43 YNVLRVSNITKSR

-84 TSKFATAR
+84 TSKFGTAR

-104 VTDTNSDCFTFQTKT
+104 ITETNSDCFTFQTKT
-119 ASNGSIRMLG
+119 VSDGSIRMLG

-135 CATDDGD
+135 CAKDDGD
-142 SSTSFGSEL
+142 SSASFGSEL

-160 LDPSQWKL
+160 LDSSQWKL
-168 DGSKEITSDMISLKS
+168 DGSKEITSDMISLKP

-199 DGTSPTYITD
+199 DGTTPTYITN
-209 TKYLATEGFAEKE
+209 TKYLATEGFAERE

-235 KTTYEHDDT
+235 KTTYEHGDT

-259 STEDIS
+259 SIEDIS

-289 ISYKGKTTTLK
+289 ISYKEKTTTLK

-309 LAVATPMT
+309 LAVTTPMN
-317 KVEYNHGETFNFTG
+317 KVEYNHGETFDFTG
-331 LSLKATKKSG
+331 LALKATKKSG
-341 ATINLTPSS
+341 ATVNLTPSS

-368 KTSAEGTVPVSGI
+368 KTSAEGTVPISGI

-393 TQSVAVNDTISSIA
+393 TQSVVVNDTISSIA

-515 WKSGNMTNASL
+515 WKSGNMTNTSL

-551 YTLSDGNTVTDTI
+551 YTLSDGNTLTDTI
-564 TKTFTI
+564 TKTFTVN
-570 SVDNEAKS
+570 VDNEAQS
-578 IEITPPSKTQYNYG
+578 IEITPPSKMQYNYG
-592 SKLDLAG
+592 SKLDLTG
-599 GKISVKYADGTTENV
+599 GKILVTYADGTTRNV

-620 ITEDDGSTVNMSP
+620 ITENDGSAVNMSP
-633 DVTSFVDNKYSKT
+633 DVTIFVDNKDSKT

-745 NVSVEDTVTAV
+745 NVSVED
-756 SMKNTPKTD
+756 
-765 YKYNEPLDLSNGT
+765 
-778 ITITKGSGTKDI
+778 
-790 AITKDMVSGYDPTK
+790 
-804 LGKQTLTITYGG
+804 Q
-816 KTTSYEVNVKDY
+816 
-828 VTGISITPNAI
+828 
-839 TGKYNSELQNLINDN
+839 
-854 NIMYTITYAKAGA
+854 
-867 KTPTA
+867 
-872 LTESMVSGY
+872 
-881 NKTKVTDQ
+881 
-889 TLTITY
+889 
-895 QDTDIASATNGQQF
+895 
-909 KANLK
+909 
-914 VSLSNP
+914 
-920 TQSIVIKQKPTK
+920 
-932 TEYGYGDTIDLS
+932 
-944 NGKITITKANGDT
+944 
-957 EEKALTDSSVEVT
+957 
-970 ETDGSAVDLSK
+970 
-981 VTFGKDNTATKTIKV
+981 
-996 TYDGKD
+996 
-1002 TTYQIK
+1002 
-1008 ITNKITGIKMH
+1008 
-1019 TTPKAQYN
+1019 
-1027 VNDALDL
+1027 
-1034 TTDGSNPGEIL
+1034 
-1045 VTRQTGTP
+1045 
-1053 SVVSIKDSN
+1053 
-1062 VKVTGFDSS
+1062 
-1071 KENTKLPLTVS
+1071 
-1082 YTENGETKTTTY
+1082 
-1094 DVSIKDTVTAIK
+1094 VTAIK
-1106 ISQTPKT
+1106 IVQAPKT
-1113 NYKYNEELDVSTG
+1113 GYKYNEELDVSTG
-1126 KIKITKGSGTTTIPM
+1126 KIEITKGSGTTTIPM

-1175 DYVTGISINPS
+1175 DYVTGISITPNA
-1186 SITGKYGTEL
+1186 ITGTYNDELGTL
-1196 EKIINDNDIIY
+1196 INDNDITY

-1214 GAKSPKALTESMVAG
+1214 GAKSPVALTESMVSG
-1229 YNKTSLTA
+1229 YNKTSVTD

-1271 KVTITPPTKTEYNHG
+1271 KVTITPPTKTEYNQG

-1323 NMSPTAAEYGSG
+1323 NMSPTAAEYGSN
-1335 NTVNKKLTFKY
+1335 NTVNKTLTFKY
-1346 TASNGVTG
+1346 TSPNGVTG
-1354 TVDYPITIK
+1354 TVNYPIIIK

-1432 NGITKTTT
+1432 NEITKTTT
-1440 YNVSVEDTVT
+1440 YNVSVEDQVTAIRISQTPKTSYKYNEELDVSTGKIEITKGSGTTTIPMTVSMVTGYDKTKLGDQELTVTYGGKTEKYTVNVKDYVTGISITQNEITGKYNSELQNLINDNNIMYIITYAKAGAKTPTALTESMVAGYNKTSVTNQTLTVTYVDSDVTSATKTQTFKTNLKVSLSNPTQSIAIKQNPTKTEYGYGDTIDLSNGKITITKANGDTEEKALTDSSVKVTETDGSAVDLSKVTFGEDNTVTKTIKVTYDGKDTTYQIKITNKITGIKMQTTPKAQYNVNDALDLTTDGSNPGEILVTRQTGTPSIVSIKNSNVKVTGFDSSKENTKLPLTVSYTENGETKTTTYDVLIKDTVT

-1484 DIAITKDMVSG
+1484 DIAVTDNMVSG
-1495 YDPTKLGKQTLTITY
+1495 YDPTKLGKQTITVSY

-1528 SITPNAITGKYNSEL
+1528 SITPNAITGTYNDEL
-1543 QNLINDNNIMY
+1543 GTLINDNDIIY
-1554 TITYAKAGA
+1554 TVTYAKAGA

-1568 LTESMVSGYNKT
+1568 LTESMVT
-1580 KVTDQTLTITYQ
+1580 
-1592 DTDIASATN
+1592 
-1601 GQQFKANLKVSLSN
+1601 
-1615 PTQSIVIKQKPTK
+1615 
-1628 TEYGYGDTIDLSN
+1628 
-1641 GKITITKA
+1641 
-1649 NGDTEEK
+1649 
-1656 ALTDS
+1656 
-1661 SVEVTE
+1661 
-1667 TDGSAVDLSK
+1667 
-1677 VTFGKDN
+1677 
-1684 TATKTIKVTY
+1684 
-1694 DGKDTTYQIKITNKI
+1694 
-1709 TGIKMHT
+1709 
-1716 TPKAQYNVNDA
+1716 
-1727 LDLTTDGSNPGEILV
+1727 
-1742 TRQTGTPSVVSIKDS
+1742 
-1757 NVKVT
+1757 
-1762 GFDSS
+1762 
-1767 KENTKLPLTVS
+1767 
-1778 YTENGETKTTTYDV
+1778 
-1792 SIKDT
+1792 
-1797 VTAIKISQT
+1797 
-1806 PKTNYKY
+1806 
-1813 NEELDV
+1813 
-1819 STGKIKITKGSGTT
+1819 
-1833 TIPMTASMVTGYDKT
+1833 
-1848 KLGDQELTV
+1848 
-1857 TYGGKTEK
+1857 
-1865 YKVNV
+1865 
-1870 KDYVTG
+1870 
-1876 ISINPSSITGK
+1876 
-1887 YGTELE
+1887 
-1893 KIINDNDIIYTVT
+1893 
-1906 YAKAGAKSPKALTES
+1906 
-1921 MVAGYNKTSLTAQN
+1921 GYNKTSLTDQN

-1946 SYTNGKTFTTNL
+1946 SYTNGKSFTTNL
-1958 SVKLENEISKVTITP
+1958 SVKLENEVSKVTIIP

-1996 TDGTTKEEPIT
+1996 TDGTTKEEAIT
-2007 SAIVTEKDGG
+2007 SAVITEKDGG
-2017 APNMS
+2017 ALNMN
-2022 PTISEYGKGN
+2022 PTISEYEKN
-2032 TVNKTLT
+2032 NKLSKILT
-2039 LKYTAEKG
+2039 LKYTANNG
-2047 VTGTVD
+2047 VTGTAS
-2053 YQIKINDLI
+2053 YPI
-2062 KTIEIKTTPTKTRYN
+2062 TITNIIQSVAIETLPTKVKYN
-2077 VNEELDVTDGK
+2077 VKETLDTTGGK
-2088 INITRLSGR
+2088 LKITRATGT
-2097 TEIKEITKEMVSGFD
+2097 TETIDITKEMISGFD
-2112 SSKENR
+2112 SSKENTK
-2118 ELPLTVSCTE
+2118 LPLTISYTE
-2128 NGITKTTTYKVSVE
+2128 NGVTKTTTFTISVE
-2142 DQITSMKIIQTPK
+2142 DPIISMEIKTTPK
-2155 TNYKYNEELDV
+2155 TEYKYGEPLDLSNGVITIVRPSGPEE
-2166 STGKIEITK
+2166 KQITK
-2175 GSGTTT
+2175 E
-2181 IPITPSMV
+2181 MV
-2189 TGYDKT
+2189 TGYEPT
-2195 KLGDQELT
+2195 KIGEQELT
-2203 VTYGGKT
+2203 IKYGGQ
-2210 EKYKV
+2210 ELKYKV
-2215 NVKDYVTGV
+2215 NVKDYITGI

-2235 YGEALEL
+2235 YGEALDL

-2249 VMASGAATSPVAL
+2249 VMASGVATSPVAL

-2277 GAQTIDVIYKGQK
+2277 GAQTIDVMYKGQK

-2303 IIMKNTPKTEYK
+2303 IIMKTTPKAEYK

-2367 TAYEVDVKDYI
+2367 TVYEVDVKDYI

-2388 LVYEIG
+2388 LIYTIG

-2439 KVTYKGHTKTFGI
+2439 KVTYKGYKKTFGI

-2476 SLDLTGGTIEFKQG
+2476 PLDLTGGTIEFKQG

-2498 TKDMITGYNSK
+2498 TKDMVTGFNPK
-2509 KIGNQTLKVTYEG
+2509 KIGNQTLTVTYEG
-2522 LTQEFI
+2522 LSQEFI
-2528 VNVKDYITKL
+2528 VNVKDYITRL
-2538 ELKKPEKKD
+2538 EVKKPEKTD

-2573 IDITASMISGYDKTK
+2573 VDITAYMISGYDKTK

-2601 QGKFQVSVKDKIK
+2601 QGKFQVSIKDKIK

-2624 INYKYGEALDITGAT
+2624 INYKNGEALDITGAT
-2639 IDIIKSSGIYTI
+2639 IDIIKSSGINTI
-2651 PVTDEMISGYN
+2651 PVTDNMISGYN

-2677 FKTKFLVLVTE
+2677 FKTKFSVLVTE
-2688 KEEVKEPEQEEIKQ
+2688 KEEVKEPEKEEIKEEPKQEEIKQ
-2702 EEPKTEVIKT
+2702 EEPKTEIIKT

-2727 DKEEQPTEE
+2727 DKEGQPTEE
-2736 KVETPINEENNQK
+2736 KVEPPINEENNQK

-2761 TLGVKDEKI
+2761 TLGVEDEKV
-2770 KGNKQIAEAIGIA
+2770 KGNKQIAAVIGIA
-2783 GLILLLLLLF
+2783 GLILLLLLLL

-2805 GEFVLGGIDKLTKK
+2805 GEFVLGGVDKLTKK
-2819 HPELNVDEYLDGETY
+2819 HPELNIDEYLDGETY

-2865 IKIVYDDKPYEL
+2865 IKIVYDDKPYEI

>member
-23 FNVFSPCL
+23 INVFSPCL

-43 YNVLRVSNITKSS
+43 YNVLRVSDITKSS

-75 SFDMSLSYD
+75 SFDISLSYD

-104 VTDTNSDCFTFQTKT
+104 VTYTNSDCFTFQTKT
-119 ASNGSIRMLG
+119 VSNGGIRMLG

-135 CATDDGD
+135 RATDDGD
-142 SSTSFGSEL
+142 SSASFGSEL
-151 SIFKVYFYL
+151 SIFKVYFYI

-168 DGSKEITSDMISLKS
+168 DGSKEITSDMISLKP

-192 QRIAQDV
+192 QRIAQDI
-199 DGTSPTYITD
+199 DGTSPTYITN

-222 KTVSSISVKTNPS
+222 KSVNSISVKTNPS

-276 STGKADVNNQTIT
+276 TTGKADVNNQTIT

-309 LAVATPMT
+309 LAVATPMS
-317 KVEYNHGETFNFTG
+317 KVEYNHGETFDFTG
-331 LSLKATKKSG
+331 LALKATKKSG

-407 LTKQPTKTVY
+407 LTKQPTKTIY

-472 TASNTIDVEAYNY
+472 TASDTIDVEAYNY
-485 ISNST
+485 ISKST

-526 TTDMV
+526 TADMV

-564 TKTFTI
+564 TKTFTV

-592 SKLDLAG
+592 SKLELAG
-599 GKISVKYADGTTENV
+599 GKISVRYADGTTENV
-614 TMTADM
+614 TMTANM

-722 KENTKLPLTVSY
+722 KENTNLPLTVSY
-734 TENGIT
+734 TENGIR

-745 NVSVEDTVTAV
+745 NVSVEDQVTAIKIV
-756 SMKNTPKTD
+756 QAPKTG
-765 YKYNEPLDLSNGT
+765 YKYNEELDVSTGK
-778 ITITKGSGTKDI
+778 IEITKGSGTTTI
-790 AITKDMVSGYDPTK
+790 SMTASMVTGYDKTK
-804 LGKQTLTITYGG
+804 LGDQELTVTYGG
-816 KTTSYEVNVKDY
+816 KTEKYKVNVKDY
-828 VTGISITPNAI
+828 VTGISITPNAITGTYNDELGTLINDNDITYTVTYAKEGAKSPKALTESMVAGYNKTSLTAQNLTVTYTDQDTNSYTNGKTFTTNLSVKLENEISKVTITPPTKTGYNHGDQIDLTGGKITVTYTDGTTKEEPITSATVTEKDGGAPNMSPTAAEYGSKNTVNKTLTFKYTSPNGVTGTVNYPIIIKDYIKSITMHTTPTKTKYNVNDLLDVTNGEIKIIRASGKAEIKELTEEMVSGFDSSKENTKLPLTVSYTENEITKTTTYNVSVEDQVTAIKIVQAPKTGYKYNEKLDVSTGKIEITKGSGTTTIPMTASMVTGYDKTKLGDQELTVTYGGRTEKYTVNVKDYVTGISITPNEI

-872 LTESMVSGY
+872 LTESMVAGY
-881 NKTKVTDQ
+881 NKTSVTNQ
-889 TLTITY
+889 TLTVTY
-895 QDTDIASATNGQQF
+895 VDSDVTSATKTQTF
-909 KANLK
+909 KTNLK

-920 TQSIVIKQKPTK
+920 TQSIAIKQKPTK

-944 NGKITITKANGDT
+944 NGKITITKSNGDT
-957 EEKALTDSSVEVT
+957 EEKALTDSSVKVT

-981 VTFGKDNTATKTIKV
+981 VTFGEDNTATKTIKV

-1053 SVVSIKDSN
+1053 SVVSITESN

-1082 YTENGETKTTTY
+1082 YTENGETKTTKY
-1094 DVSIKDTVTAIK
+1094 DVSIKDTVTAVSMK
-1106 ISQTPKT
+1106 NTPKT
-1113 NYKYNEELDVSTG
+1113 EYKYNEPLDLINGTISV
-1126 KIKITKGSGTTTIPM
+1126 TKGSGTKDIAITDN
-1141 TASMVTGY
+1141 MVSGY
-1149 DKTKLGDQELT
+1149 DPTKLGKQT
-1160 VTYGGKTEKYKVNVK
+1160 ITITYGGKTTSYEVNVK
-1175 DYVTGISINPS
+1175 DYVTGISITPNA
-1186 SITGKYGTEL
+1186 ITGTYNDELGTL
-1196 EKIINDNDIIY
+1196 IDDNDITY

-1214 GAKSPKALTESMVAG
+1214 GAKSPVALTESMVTG
-1229 YNKTSLTA
+1229 YNKTSLTD
-1237 QNLTVT
+1237 QNSTVT

-1259 TNLSVKLENEIS
+1259 TNLSVKLKNEIS
-1271 KVTITPPTKTEYNHG
+1271 KVTITKPTKTEYNHG

-1313 TVTEKDGGAP
+1313 VITEKDGGSL
-1323 NMSPTAAEYGSG
+1323 NMNPTISEYGKD
-1335 NTVNKKLTFKY
+1335 NKVSKTLTLKY
-1346 TASNGVTG
+1346 TANNGIIG
-1354 TVDYPITIK
+1354 TASYPITITNT
-1363 DYIKSITMHTTPTK
+1363 IQSVAIETLPTK
-1377 TKYNV
+1377 VKYNV
-1382 NDLLDV
+1382 KETLD
-1388 TNGEIKIIRASGKA
+1388 TTGGRLKITRATGTT
-1402 EIKELTEEMVSGFDS
+1402 ETIDITKEMISGFDS
-1417 SKENTKLPLTVSYTE
+1417 SKENTKLPLTISYTE
-1432 NGITKTTT
+1432 NGVTKTTT
-1440 YNVSVEDTVT
+1440 FTISVEDPII
-1450 AVSMKN
+1450 SMEIKT
-1456 TPKTDYKYN
+1456 TPKTEYKYG

-1471 NGTITITKGSGTK
+1471 NGIITIVRPSG
-1484 DIAITKDMVSG
+1484 
-1495 YDPTKLGKQTLTITY
+1495 PEEKQI
-1510 GGKTTS
+1510 
-1516 YEVNV
+1516 
-1521 KDYVTGI
+1521 
-1528 SITPNAITGKYNSEL
+1528 
-1543 QNLINDNNIMY
+1543 
-1554 TITYAKAGA
+1554 
-1563 KTPTA
+1563 
-1568 LTESMVSGYNKT
+1568 
-1580 KVTDQTLTITYQ
+1580 
-1592 DTDIASATN
+1592 
-1601 GQQFKANLKVSLSN
+1601 
-1615 PTQSIVIKQKPTK
+1615 
-1628 TEYGYGDTIDLSN
+1628 
-1641 GKITITKA
+1641 
-1649 NGDTEEK
+1649 TEE
-1656 ALTDS
+1656 
-1661 SVEVTE
+1661 
-1667 TDGSAVDLSK
+1667 
-1677 VTFGKDN
+1677 
-1684 TATKTIKVTY
+1684 
-1694 DGKDTTYQIKITNKI
+1694 
-1709 TGIKMHT
+1709 
-1716 TPKAQYNVNDA
+1716 
-1727 LDLTTDGSNPGEILV
+1727 
-1742 TRQTGTPSVVSIKDS
+1742 
-1757 NVKVT
+1757 
-1762 GFDSS
+1762 
-1767 KENTKLPLTVS
+1767 
-1778 YTENGETKTTTYDV
+1778 
-1792 SIKDT
+1792 
-1797 VTAIKISQT
+1797 
-1806 PKTNYKY
+1806 
-1813 NEELDV
+1813 
-1819 STGKIKITKGSGTT
+1819 
-1833 TIPMTASMVTGYDKT
+1833 MVTGYEPT
-1848 KLGDQELTV
+1848 KIGEQELTIK
-1857 TYGGKTEK
+1857 YGGQELK

-1870 KDYVTG
+1870 KDYITG
-1876 ISINPSSITGK
+1876 I
-1887 YGTELE
+1887 
-1893 KIINDNDIIYTVT
+1893 
-1906 YAKAGAKSPKALTES
+1906 
-1921 MVAGYNKTSLTAQN
+1921 
-1935 LTVTYTDQDTN
+1935 
-1946 SYTNGKTFTTNL
+1946 
-1958 SVKLENEISKVTITP
+1958 
-1973 PTKTEYNHGDQ
+1973 
-1984 IDLTGGKITVTY
+1984 
-1996 TDGTTKEEPIT
+1996 
-2007 SAIVTEKDGG
+2007 
-2017 APNMS
+2017 
-2022 PTISEYGKGN
+2022 
-2032 TVNKTLT
+2032 
-2039 LKYTAEKG
+2039 
-2047 VTGTVD
+2047 
-2053 YQIKINDLI
+2053 
-2062 KTIEIKTTPTKTRYN
+2062 
-2077 VNEELDVTDGK
+2077 
-2088 INITRLSGR
+2088 
-2097 TEIKEITKEMVSGFD
+2097 
-2112 SSKENR
+2112 
-2118 ELPLTVSCTE
+2118 
-2128 NGITKTTTYKVSVE
+2128 
-2142 DQITSMKIIQTPK
+2142 
-2155 TNYKYNEELDV
+2155 
-2166 STGKIEITK
+2166 
-2175 GSGTTT
+2175 
-2181 IPITPSMV
+2181 
-2189 TGYDKT
+2189 
-2195 KLGDQELT
+2195 
-2203 VTYGGKT
+2203 
-2210 EKYKV
+2210 
-2215 NVKDYVTGV
+2215 

-2235 YGEALEL
+2235 YGEALDL

-2249 VMASGAATSPVAL
+2249 VMASGTTTSQVAL
-2262 TDSKVTISGYNPKQE
+2262 TDSQITISGYNPKQE
-2277 GAQTIDVIYKGQK
+2277 GTQTIDVIYKGQK

-2303 IIMKNTPKTEYK
+2303 IIMKTTPKTEYK
-2315 YGEPLNIA
+2315 YGEPLNIT

-2367 TAYEVDVKDYI
+2367 TSYEVDVKDYI

-2388 LVYEIG
+2388 LVYKIG
-2394 EKIDLTG
+2394 EKIDLTD

-2439 KVTYKGHTKTFGI
+2439 KVTYKGYTKSFGI
-2452 TVIDQTSSMTI
+2452 TVINQTSSMTI

-2476 SLDLTGGTIEFKQG
+2476 QLDLTGGTIEFKQG
-2490 SETKIINI
+2490 NETKILNI
-2498 TKDMITGYNSK
+2498 TKDMVTGYNSK
-2509 KIGNQTLKVTYEG
+2509 KIGNQTLTVTYEG

-2538 ELKKPEKKD
+2538 KLEKPEKTD

-2573 IDITASMISGYDKTK
+2573 TDMTASMISGYDKTK

-2624 INYKYGEALDITGAT
+2624 VNYKNGEALDITGAT
-2639 IDIIKSSGIYTI
+2639 IDIIKSSGINTI
-2651 PVTDEMISGYN
+2651 PVTYEMISGYN

-2677 FKTKFLVLVTE
+2677 FKTKFLVLVAE
-2688 KEEVKEPEQEEIKQ
+2688 KEEVKEPEQEEIKEEPKQEEIKQ
-2702 EEPKTEVIKT
+2702 EEPKTEIIKT
-2712 VTKNKTIIINNNTKE
+2712 VTKNKTIIINNDTKE

-2736 KVETPINEENNQK
+2736 KVEAPINEENNQK
-2749 PNTEPTEEKETA
+2749 PNTESTEEKETA
-2761 TLGVKDEKI
+2761 TLGVEDEKV
-2770 KGNKQIAEAIGIA
+2770 KGNKQIATAIGIA
-2783 GLILLLLLLF
+2783 GLILLLLLLL

-2819 HPELNVDEYLDGETY
+2819 HPELNIDEYLDGETY

-2851 GKEIQIKHRGKIIK
+2851 GKEIKIKHRGKIIK
-2865 IKIVYDDKPYEL
+2865 IKIVYDDKPYEI

>member
-23 FNVFSPCL
+23 INVFSPCL

-43 YNVLRVSNITKSS
+43 YNVLRVSDITKSS

-75 SFDMSLSYD
+75 SFDISLSYD

-104 VTDTNSDCFTFQTKT
+104 VTYTNSDCFTFQTKNV
-119 ASNGSIRMLG
+119 SNGSIRMLG

-142 SSTSFGSEL
+142 SSASFGSEL

-235 KTTYEHDDT
+235 KTTYEHGDT

-265 MTDSNVKITKP
+265 MTDLNVKITKP
-276 STGKADVNNQTIT
+276 TTGKADVNNQTIT

-309 LAVATPMT
+309 LAVATPMN
-317 KVEYNHGETFNFTG
+317 KVEYNHGETFDFTG
-331 LSLKATKKSG
+331 LALKATKKSG

-362 NSANFT
+362 NSSNFT

-393 TQSVAVNDTISSIA
+393 AQSVAVNDTISSIA
-407 LTKQPTKTVY
+407 LTKQPTKTIY

-526 TTDMV
+526 TADMV

-564 TKTFTI
+564 TKTFTV

-599 GKISVKYADGTTENV
+599 GKISVKYADGTTENL
-614 TMTADM
+614 TMTVDM

-646 LKISYT
+646 LKILYT

-722 KENTKLPLTVSY
+722 KENTNLQLTVSY
-734 TENGIT
+734 TENGIR

-745 NVSVEDTVTAV
+745 NVSVEDQVTAIKIV
-756 SMKNTPKTD
+756 QAPKTG
-765 YKYNEPLDLSNGT
+765 YKYNEELDVSTGK
-778 ITITKGSGTKDI
+778 IEITKGSGTTTI
-790 AITKDMVSGYDPTK
+790 PMTASMVTGYDKTK
-804 LGKQTLTITYGG
+804 LGDQELTVTYGG
-816 KTTSYEVNVKDY
+816 KTEKYTVNVKDY
-828 VTGISITPNAI
+828 VTGISITPNEI

-872 LTESMVSGY
+872 LTESMVAGY
-881 NKTKVTDQ
+881 NKTSVTNQ
-889 TLTITY
+889 TLTVTY
-895 QDTDIASATNGQQF
+895 VDSDVTSATKTQTF
-909 KANLK
+909 KTNLK

-920 TQSIVIKQKPTK
+920 TQSIAIKQNPTK

-957 EEKALTDSSVEVT
+957 EEKALTDNSVKVT

-981 VTFGKDNTATKTIKV
+981 VTFGEDNTATKTIKV

-1034 TTDGSNPGEIL
+1034 TTDGSTPGEIL

-1053 SVVSIKDSN
+1053 SVVSITESN

-1071 KENTKLPLTVS
+1071 EENTKLPLTVS
-1082 YTENGETKTTTY
+1082 YTENGETKTTKY
-1094 DVSIKDTVTAIK
+1094 DVSIKDTVTAVSMK
-1106 ISQTPKT
+1106 NTPKT
-1113 NYKYNEELDVSTG
+1113 EYKYNEPLDLINGTISV
-1126 KIKITKGSGTTTIPM
+1126 TKGSGTKDIAITDN
-1141 TASMVTGY
+1141 MVSGY
-1149 DKTKLGDQELT
+1149 DPTKLGKQT
-1160 VTYGGKTEKYKVNVK
+1160 ITITYGGKTTNYEVNVK
-1175 DYVTGISINPS
+1175 DYVTGISINPNA
-1186 SITGKYGTEL
+1186 ITGTYNDEI
-1196 EKIINDNDIIY
+1196 EKLINDNDISY

-1214 GAKSPKALTESMVAG
+1214 GAKSPVALTESMVTG
-1229 YNKTSLTA
+1229 YNKTSLTD
-1237 QNLTVT
+1237 QNSTVT

-1259 TNLSVKLENEIS
+1259 TNLSIKLKNEIS
-1271 KVTITPPTKTEYNHG
+1271 KVTITKPTKTEYNHG

-1313 TVTEKDGGAP
+1313 VITEKDGGSL
-1323 NMSPTAAEYGSG
+1323 NMNPTISEYGKD
-1335 NTVNKKLTFKY
+1335 NKVSKTLTLKY
-1346 TASNGVTG
+1346 TANNGIIG
-1354 TVDYPITIK
+1354 TASYPITITNT
-1363 DYIKSITMHTTPTK
+1363 IQSVAIETLPTK
-1377 TKYNV
+1377 VKYNV
-1382 NDLLDV
+1382 KETLD
-1388 TNGEIKIIRASGKA
+1388 TTGGRLKITRATGTT
-1402 EIKELTEEMVSGFDS
+1402 ETIDITKEMISGFDS
-1417 SKENTKLPLTVSYTE
+1417 SKENTKLPLTISYTE
-1432 NGITKTTT
+1432 NGVTKTTT
-1440 YNVSVEDTVT
+1440 FTISVEDPII
-1450 AVSMKN
+1450 SMKIKT
-1456 TPKTDYKYN
+1456 TPKTEYKYG

-1471 NGTITITKGSGTK
+1471 NGIITIVRPSG
-1484 DIAITKDMVSG
+1484 
-1495 YDPTKLGKQTLTITY
+1495 PEEKQI
-1510 GGKTTS
+1510 
-1516 YEVNV
+1516 
-1521 KDYVTGI
+1521 
-1528 SITPNAITGKYNSEL
+1528 
-1543 QNLINDNNIMY
+1543 
-1554 TITYAKAGA
+1554 
-1563 KTPTA
+1563 
-1568 LTESMVSGYNKT
+1568 
-1580 KVTDQTLTITYQ
+1580 
-1592 DTDIASATN
+1592 
-1601 GQQFKANLKVSLSN
+1601 
-1615 PTQSIVIKQKPTK
+1615 
-1628 TEYGYGDTIDLSN
+1628 
-1641 GKITITKA
+1641 
-1649 NGDTEEK
+1649 TEE
-1656 ALTDS
+1656 
-1661 SVEVTE
+1661 
-1667 TDGSAVDLSK
+1667 
-1677 VTFGKDN
+1677 
-1684 TATKTIKVTY
+1684 
-1694 DGKDTTYQIKITNKI
+1694 
-1709 TGIKMHT
+1709 
-1716 TPKAQYNVNDA
+1716 
-1727 LDLTTDGSNPGEILV
+1727 
-1742 TRQTGTPSVVSIKDS
+1742 
-1757 NVKVT
+1757 
-1762 GFDSS
+1762 
-1767 KENTKLPLTVS
+1767 
-1778 YTENGETKTTTYDV
+1778 
-1792 SIKDT
+1792 
-1797 VTAIKISQT
+1797 
-1806 PKTNYKY
+1806 
-1813 NEELDV
+1813 
-1819 STGKIKITKGSGTT
+1819 
-1833 TIPMTASMVTGYDKT
+1833 MVTGYEPT
-1848 KLGDQELTV
+1848 KIGEQELTIK
-1857 TYGGKTEK
+1857 YGGQELK

-1870 KDYVTG
+1870 KDYITG
-1876 ISINPSSITGK
+1876 I
-1887 YGTELE
+1887 
-1893 KIINDNDIIYTVT
+1893 
-1906 YAKAGAKSPKALTES
+1906 
-1921 MVAGYNKTSLTAQN
+1921 
-1935 LTVTYTDQDTN
+1935 
-1946 SYTNGKTFTTNL
+1946 
-1958 SVKLENEISKVTITP
+1958 
-1973 PTKTEYNHGDQ
+1973 
-1984 IDLTGGKITVTY
+1984 
-1996 TDGTTKEEPIT
+1996 
-2007 SAIVTEKDGG
+2007 
-2017 APNMS
+2017 
-2022 PTISEYGKGN
+2022 
-2032 TVNKTLT
+2032 
-2039 LKYTAEKG
+2039 
-2047 VTGTVD
+2047 
-2053 YQIKINDLI
+2053 
-2062 KTIEIKTTPTKTRYN
+2062 
-2077 VNEELDVTDGK
+2077 
-2088 INITRLSGR
+2088 
-2097 TEIKEITKEMVSGFD
+2097 
-2112 SSKENR
+2112 
-2118 ELPLTVSCTE
+2118 
-2128 NGITKTTTYKVSVE
+2128 
-2142 DQITSMKIIQTPK
+2142 
-2155 TNYKYNEELDV
+2155 
-2166 STGKIEITK
+2166 
-2175 GSGTTT
+2175 
-2181 IPITPSMV
+2181 
-2189 TGYDKT
+2189 
-2195 KLGDQELT
+2195 
-2203 VTYGGKT
+2203 
-2210 EKYKV
+2210 
-2215 NVKDYVTGV
+2215 

-2235 YGEALEL
+2235 YGEALDL

-2249 VMASGAATSPVAL
+2249 VMASGATTSQVAL
-2262 TDSKVTISGYNPKQE
+2262 TDSQITISGYNPKQE

-2303 IIMKNTPKTEYK
+2303 IIMKTTPKTEYK
-2315 YGEPLNIA
+2315 YGEPLNIT

-2367 TAYEVDVKDYI
+2367 TSYEVDVKDYI

-2439 KVTYKGHTKTFGI
+2439 KVTYKGYTKSFGI
-2452 TVIDQTSSMTI
+2452 TVINQTSSMTI

-2476 SLDLTGGTIEFKQG
+2476 QLDLTGGTIEFKQG
-2490 SETKIINI
+2490 NETKILNI
-2498 TKDMITGYNSK
+2498 TKDMVTGYNSK
-2509 KIGNQTLKVTYEG
+2509 KIGNQTLTVTYEG

-2538 ELKKPEKKD
+2538 KLEKPEKTD

-2573 IDITASMISGYDKTK
+2573 TDMTASMISGYDKTK

-2624 INYKYGEALDITGAT
+2624 INYKNGEALDITGAT
-2639 IDIIKSSGIYTI
+2639 IDIIKSSGINTI
-2651 PVTDEMISGYN
+2651 SVTYEMISGYN

-2677 FKTKFLVLVTE
+2677 FKTKFLVLVAE
-2688 KEEVKEPEQEEIKQ
+2688 KEEVKEPEQEEIKEEPKQEEIKQ
-2702 EEPKTEVIKT
+2702 EEPKTEIIKT
-2712 VTKNKTIIINNNTKE
+2712 VTKNKTIIINNDTKE

-2736 KVETPINEENNQK
+2736 KVEAPINEENNQK
-2749 PNTEPTEEKETA
+2749 PNTESTEEKETA
-2761 TLGVKDEKI
+2761 TLGVEDEKV
-2770 KGNKQIAEAIGIA
+2770 KGNKQIATAIGIA
-2783 GLILLLLLLF
+2783 GLILLLLLLL

-2819 HPELNVDEYLDGETY
+2819 HPELNIDEYLDGETY

-2851 GKEIQIKHRGKIIK
+2851 GKEIKIKHRGKIIK
-2865 IKIVYDDKPYEL
+2865 IKIDYDDKPYEI

>member
-23 FNVFSPCL
+23 INVFSPCL

-43 YNVLRVSNITKSS
+43 YNVLRVSDITKSS

-75 SFDMSLSYD
+75 SFDISLSYD

-104 VTDTNSDCFTFQTKT
+104 VTYTNSDCFTFQTKT
-119 ASNGSIRMLG
+119 VSNGGIRMLG

-135 CATDDGD
+135 RATDDGD
-142 SSTSFGSEL
+142 SSASFGSEL
-151 SIFKVYFYL
+151 SIFKVYFYI

-168 DGSKEITSDMISLKS
+168 DGSKEITSDMISLKP

-192 QRIAQDV
+192 QRIAQDI
-199 DGTSPTYITD
+199 DGTSPTYITN

-222 KTVSSISVKTNPS
+222 KSVNSISVKTNPS

-276 STGKADVNNQTIT
+276 TTGKADVNNQTIT

-309 LAVATPMT
+309 LAVATPMS
-317 KVEYNHGETFNFTG
+317 KVEYNHGETFDFTG
-331 LSLKATKKSG
+331 LALKATKKSG

-407 LTKQPTKTVY
+407 LTKQPTKTIY

-504 LDLKGGKLDFT
+504 LDLKAGKLDFT

-526 TTDMV
+526 TADMV

-564 TKTFTI
+564 TKTFTV

-633 DVTSFVDNKYSKT
+633 DVTSFVDNKYLKT

-686 NDTLDVTNGEIKI
+686 NDTLDVTNGKIKI

-722 KENTKLPLTVSY
+722 KENTNLPLTVSY
-734 TENGIT
+734 TENGIR

-745 NVSVEDTVTAV
+745 NVSVEDQVTAIKIV
-756 SMKNTPKTD
+756 QAPKTG
-765 YKYNEPLDLSNGT
+765 YKYNEELDVSTGK
-778 ITITKGSGTKDI
+778 IEITKGSGTTTI
-790 AITKDMVSGYDPTK
+790 PMTASMVTGYDKTK
-804 LGKQTLTITYGG
+804 LGDQELTVTYGG
-816 KTTSYEVNVKDY
+816 KTEKYKVNVKDY
-828 VTGISITPNAI
+828 VTGISITPNEI

-872 LTESMVSGY
+872 LTESMVAGY
-881 NKTKVTDQ
+881 NKTSVTNQ
-889 TLTITY
+889 TLTVTY
-895 QDTDIASATNGQQF
+895 VDSDVTSATKTQTF
-909 KANLK
+909 KTNLK

-920 TQSIVIKQKPTK
+920 TQSIAIKQKPTK
-932 TEYGYGDTIDLS
+932 TKYGYGDTIDLS

-957 EEKALTDSSVEVT
+957 EEKALTDSSVKVT

-1053 SVVSIKDSN
+1053 SVVSITESN

-1082 YTENGETKTTTY
+1082 YTENGETKTTKY
-1094 DVSIKDTVTAIK
+1094 DVSVKDTVTAVSMK
-1106 ISQTPKT
+1106 NTPKT
-1113 NYKYNEELDVSTG
+1113 EYKYNEPLDLINGTISV
-1126 KIKITKGSGTTTIPM
+1126 TKGSGTKDIAITDN
-1141 TASMVTGY
+1141 MVSGY
-1149 DKTKLGDQELT
+1149 APTKLGKQT
-1160 VTYGGKTEKYKVNVK
+1160 ITITYGGKTTSYEVNVK
-1175 DYVTGISINPS
+1175 DYVTGISINPNA
-1186 SITGKYGTEL
+1186 ITGTYNDEI
-1196 EKIINDNDIIY
+1196 EKLINDNDISY

-1214 GAKSPKALTESMVAG
+1214 GAKSPVALTESMVTG
-1229 YNKTSLTA
+1229 YNKKSLTD
-1237 QNLTVT
+1237 QNSTVT

-1259 TNLSVKLENEIS
+1259 TNLSVKLKNEIS
-1271 KVTITPPTKTEYNHG
+1271 KVTITKPTKTEYNHG

-1313 TVTEKDGGAP
+1313 VITEKDGGSL
-1323 NMSPTAAEYGSG
+1323 NMNPTISEYGKD
-1335 NTVNKKLTFKY
+1335 NKVSKTLTLKY
-1346 TASNGVTG
+1346 TANNGIIG
-1354 TVDYPITIK
+1354 TASYPITITNT
-1363 DYIKSITMHTTPTK
+1363 IQSVAIETLPTK
-1377 TKYNV
+1377 VKYNV
-1382 NDLLDV
+1382 KETLD
-1388 TNGEIKIIRASGKA
+1388 TTGGRLKITRATGTT
-1402 EIKELTEEMVSGFDS
+1402 ETIDITKEMISGFDS
-1417 SKENTKLPLTVSYTE
+1417 SKENTKLPLTISYTE
-1432 NGITKTTT
+1432 NGVTKTTT
-1440 YNVSVEDTVT
+1440 FTISVEDPII
-1450 AVSMKN
+1450 SMEIKT
-1456 TPKTDYKYN
+1456 TPKTEYKYG

-1471 NGTITITKGSGTK
+1471 NGIITIVRPSG
-1484 DIAITKDMVSG
+1484 
-1495 YDPTKLGKQTLTITY
+1495 PEEKQI
-1510 GGKTTS
+1510 
-1516 YEVNV
+1516 
-1521 KDYVTGI
+1521 
-1528 SITPNAITGKYNSEL
+1528 
-1543 QNLINDNNIMY
+1543 
-1554 TITYAKAGA
+1554 
-1563 KTPTA
+1563 
-1568 LTESMVSGYNKT
+1568 
-1580 KVTDQTLTITYQ
+1580 
-1592 DTDIASATN
+1592 
-1601 GQQFKANLKVSLSN
+1601 
-1615 PTQSIVIKQKPTK
+1615 
-1628 TEYGYGDTIDLSN
+1628 
-1641 GKITITKA
+1641 
-1649 NGDTEEK
+1649 TEE
-1656 ALTDS
+1656 
-1661 SVEVTE
+1661 
-1667 TDGSAVDLSK
+1667 
-1677 VTFGKDN
+1677 
-1684 TATKTIKVTY
+1684 
-1694 DGKDTTYQIKITNKI
+1694 
-1709 TGIKMHT
+1709 
-1716 TPKAQYNVNDA
+1716 
-1727 LDLTTDGSNPGEILV
+1727 
-1742 TRQTGTPSVVSIKDS
+1742 
-1757 NVKVT
+1757 
-1762 GFDSS
+1762 
-1767 KENTKLPLTVS
+1767 
-1778 YTENGETKTTTYDV
+1778 
-1792 SIKDT
+1792 
-1797 VTAIKISQT
+1797 
-1806 PKTNYKY
+1806 
-1813 NEELDV
+1813 
-1819 STGKIKITKGSGTT
+1819 
-1833 TIPMTASMVTGYDKT
+1833 MVTGYEPT
-1848 KLGDQELTV
+1848 KIGEQELTIK
-1857 TYGGKTEK
+1857 YGGQELK

-1870 KDYVTG
+1870 KDYITG
-1876 ISINPSSITGK
+1876 I
-1887 YGTELE
+1887 
-1893 KIINDNDIIYTVT
+1893 
-1906 YAKAGAKSPKALTES
+1906 
-1921 MVAGYNKTSLTAQN
+1921 
-1935 LTVTYTDQDTN
+1935 
-1946 SYTNGKTFTTNL
+1946 
-1958 SVKLENEISKVTITP
+1958 
-1973 PTKTEYNHGDQ
+1973 
-1984 IDLTGGKITVTY
+1984 
-1996 TDGTTKEEPIT
+1996 
-2007 SAIVTEKDGG
+2007 
-2017 APNMS
+2017 
-2022 PTISEYGKGN
+2022 
-2032 TVNKTLT
+2032 
-2039 LKYTAEKG
+2039 
-2047 VTGTVD
+2047 
-2053 YQIKINDLI
+2053 
-2062 KTIEIKTTPTKTRYN
+2062 
-2077 VNEELDVTDGK
+2077 
-2088 INITRLSGR
+2088 
-2097 TEIKEITKEMVSGFD
+2097 
-2112 SSKENR
+2112 
-2118 ELPLTVSCTE
+2118 
-2128 NGITKTTTYKVSVE
+2128 
-2142 DQITSMKIIQTPK
+2142 
-2155 TNYKYNEELDV
+2155 
-2166 STGKIEITK
+2166 
-2175 GSGTTT
+2175 
-2181 IPITPSMV
+2181 
-2189 TGYDKT
+2189 
-2195 KLGDQELT
+2195 
-2203 VTYGGKT
+2203 
-2210 EKYKV
+2210 
-2215 NVKDYVTGV
+2215 

-2235 YGEALEL
+2235 YGEALDL

-2249 VMASGAATSPVAL
+2249 VMASGTTTSQVAL
-2262 TDSKVTISGYNPKQE
+2262 TDSQITISGYNPKQE
-2277 GAQTIDVIYKGQK
+2277 GTQTIDVIYKGQK

-2303 IIMKNTPKTEYK
+2303 IIMKTTPKTEYK
-2315 YGEPLNIA
+2315 YGEPLNIT

-2367 TAYEVDVKDYI
+2367 TSYEVDVKDYI

-2388 LVYEIG
+2388 LVYKIG
-2394 EKIDLTG
+2394 EKIDLTD

-2439 KVTYKGHTKTFGI
+2439 KVTYKGYTKSFGI
-2452 TVIDQTSSMTI
+2452 TVINQTSSMTI

-2476 SLDLTGGTIEFKQG
+2476 QLDLTGGTIEFKQG
-2490 SETKIINI
+2490 NETKILNI
-2498 TKDMITGYNSK
+2498 TKDMVTGYNSK
-2509 KIGNQTLKVTYEG
+2509 KIGNQTLTVTYEG

-2538 ELKKPEKKD
+2538 KLEKPEKTD

-2573 IDITASMISGYDKTK
+2573 TDMTASMISGYDKTK

-2624 INYKYGEALDITGAT
+2624 VNYKNGEALDITGAT
-2639 IDIIKSSGIYTI
+2639 IDIIKSSGINTI
-2651 PVTDEMISGYN
+2651 PVTYEMISGYN
-2662 PQNSGLQVVTITYKG
+2662 PKNSGLQVVTITYKG
-2677 FKTKFLVLVTE
+2677 FKTKFLVLVAE
-2688 KEEVKEPEQEEIKQ
+2688 KEEVKEPEQEEIKEEPKQEEIKQ
-2702 EEPKTEVIKT
+2702 EEPKTEIIKT
-2712 VTKNKTIIINNNTKE
+2712 VTKNKKIIINNDTKE

-2736 KVETPINEENNQK
+2736 KVEAPINEENNQK
-2749 PNTEPTEEKETA
+2749 PNTESTEEKETA
-2761 TLGVKDEKI
+2761 TLGVEDEKV
-2770 KGNKQIAEAIGIA
+2770 KGNKQIATAIGIA
-2783 GLILLLLLLF
+2783 GLILLLLLLL

-2819 HPELNVDEYLDGETY
+2819 HPELNIDEYLDGETY

-2851 GKEIQIKHRGKIIK
+2851 GKEIKIKHRGKIIK
-2865 IKIVYDDKPYEL
+2865 IKIDYDDKPYEI

>member
-23 FNVFSPCL
+23 INVFSPCL

-43 YNVLRVSNITKSS
+43 YNVLRVSDITKSS

-75 SFDMSLSYD
+75 SFDISLSYD

-104 VTDTNSDCFTFQTKT
+104 VTYTNSDCFTFQTKT
-119 ASNGSIRMLG
+119 VSNGGIRMLG

-135 CATDDGD
+135 RATDDGD
-142 SSTSFGSEL
+142 SSASFGSEL
-151 SIFKVYFYL
+151 SIFKVYFYI

-168 DGSKEITSDMISLKS
+168 DGSKEITSDMISLKP

-192 QRIAQDV
+192 QRIAQDI
-199 DGTSPTYITD
+199 DGTSPTYITN

-222 KTVSSISVKTNPS
+222 KSVNSISVKTNPS

-276 STGKADVNNQTIT
+276 TTGKADVNNQTIT

-309 LAVATPMT
+309 LAVATPMS
-317 KVEYNHGETFNFTG
+317 KVEYNHGETFDFTG
-331 LSLKATKKSG
+331 LALKATKKSG

-407 LTKQPTKTVY
+407 LTKQPTKTIY

-472 TASNTIDVEAYNY
+472 TASDTIDVEAYNY

-504 LDLKGGKLDFT
+504 LDLKAGKLDFT

-526 TTDMV
+526 TADMV

-564 TKTFTI
+564 TKTFTV

-599 GKISVKYADGTTENV
+599 GKISVRYADGTTENV
-614 TMTADM
+614 TMTTDM
-620 ITEDDGSTVNMSP
+620 ITENDGSTVNMSP

-686 NDTLDVTNGEIKI
+686 NDALDVTNGEIKI

-734 TENGIT
+734 TENGIR

-745 NVSVEDTVTAV
+745 NVSVEDQVTAIRI
-756 SMKNTPKTD
+756 SQTPKTS
-765 YKYNEPLDLSNGT
+765 YKYNEELDVSTGK
-778 ITITKGSGTKDI
+778 IEITKGSGTTTI
-790 AITKDMVSGYDPTK
+790 PMTASMVTGYDKTK
-804 LGKQTLTITYGG
+804 LGDQELTVTYGG
-816 KTTSYEVNVKDY
+816 RTEKYTVNVKDY
-828 VTGISITPNAI
+828 VTGISITPNEI

-872 LTESMVSGY
+872 LTESMVAGY
-881 NKTKVTDQ
+881 NKTSVTNQ
-889 TLTITY
+889 ILTVTY
-895 QDTDIASATNGQQF
+895 VDSDVTSATKTQTF
-909 KANLK
+909 KTNLK

-920 TQSIVIKQKPTK
+920 TQSIAIKQNPTK

-957 EEKALTDSSVEVT
+957 EEKTLTDSSVKVT

-981 VTFGKDNTATKTIKV
+981 VTFGEDNTATKTIKV

-1053 SVVSIKDSN
+1053 SVVSITESN

-1082 YTENGETKTTTY
+1082 YTENGETKTTKY
-1094 DVSIKDTVTAIK
+1094 DVSIKDTVTAVSMK
-1106 ISQTPKT
+1106 NTPKT
-1113 NYKYNEELDVSTG
+1113 EYKYNEPLDLINGTISV
-1126 KIKITKGSGTTTIPM
+1126 TKGSGTKDIAITDN
-1141 TASMVTGY
+1141 MVSGY
-1149 DKTKLGDQELT
+1149 DPTKLGKQT
-1160 VTYGGKTEKYKVNVK
+1160 ITITYGGKTTSYEVNVK
-1175 DYVTGISINPS
+1175 DYVTGISINPNA
-1186 SITGKYGTEL
+1186 ITGTYNDEI
-1196 EKIINDNDIIY
+1196 EKLINDNDISY

-1214 GAKSPKALTESMVAG
+1214 GAKSPVALTESMVTG
-1229 YNKTSLTA
+1229 YNKTSLTD
-1237 QNLTVT
+1237 QNSTVT

-1259 TNLSVKLENEIS
+1259 TNLSVKLKNEIS
-1271 KVTITPPTKTEYNHG
+1271 KVTITKPTKTEYNHG

-1313 TVTEKDGGAP
+1313 VITEKDGGSL
-1323 NMSPTAAEYGSG
+1323 NMNPTISEYGKD
-1335 NTVNKKLTFKY
+1335 NKVSKTLTLKY
-1346 TASNGVTG
+1346 TANNGIIG
-1354 TVDYPITIK
+1354 TASYPITITNT
-1363 DYIKSITMHTTPTK
+1363 IQSVAIETLPTK
-1377 TKYNV
+1377 VKYNV
-1382 NDLLDV
+1382 KETLD
-1388 TNGEIKIIRASGKA
+1388 TTGGRLKITRATGTT
-1402 EIKELTEEMVSGFDS
+1402 ETIDITKEMISGFDS
-1417 SKENTKLPLTVSYTE
+1417 SKENTKLPLTISYTE
-1432 NGITKTTT
+1432 NGVTKTTT
-1440 YNVSVEDTVT
+1440 FTISVEDPII
-1450 AVSMKN
+1450 SMEIKT
-1456 TPKTDYKYN
+1456 TPKTEYKYG

-1471 NGTITITKGSGTK
+1471 NGIITIVRPSG
-1484 DIAITKDMVSG
+1484 
-1495 YDPTKLGKQTLTITY
+1495 PEEKQI
-1510 GGKTTS
+1510 
-1516 YEVNV
+1516 
-1521 KDYVTGI
+1521 
-1528 SITPNAITGKYNSEL
+1528 
-1543 QNLINDNNIMY
+1543 
-1554 TITYAKAGA
+1554 
-1563 KTPTA
+1563 
-1568 LTESMVSGYNKT
+1568 
-1580 KVTDQTLTITYQ
+1580 
-1592 DTDIASATN
+1592 
-1601 GQQFKANLKVSLSN
+1601 
-1615 PTQSIVIKQKPTK
+1615 
-1628 TEYGYGDTIDLSN
+1628 
-1641 GKITITKA
+1641 
-1649 NGDTEEK
+1649 TEE
-1656 ALTDS
+1656 
-1661 SVEVTE
+1661 
-1667 TDGSAVDLSK
+1667 
-1677 VTFGKDN
+1677 
-1684 TATKTIKVTY
+1684 
-1694 DGKDTTYQIKITNKI
+1694 
-1709 TGIKMHT
+1709 
-1716 TPKAQYNVNDA
+1716 
-1727 LDLTTDGSNPGEILV
+1727 
-1742 TRQTGTPSVVSIKDS
+1742 
-1757 NVKVT
+1757 
-1762 GFDSS
+1762 
-1767 KENTKLPLTVS
+1767 
-1778 YTENGETKTTTYDV
+1778 
-1792 SIKDT
+1792 
-1797 VTAIKISQT
+1797 
-1806 PKTNYKY
+1806 
-1813 NEELDV
+1813 
-1819 STGKIKITKGSGTT
+1819 
-1833 TIPMTASMVTGYDKT
+1833 MVTGYEPT
-1848 KLGDQELTV
+1848 KIGEQELTIK
-1857 TYGGKTEK
+1857 YGGQELK

-1870 KDYVTG
+1870 KDYITG
-1876 ISINPSSITGK
+1876 I
-1887 YGTELE
+1887 
-1893 KIINDNDIIYTVT
+1893 
-1906 YAKAGAKSPKALTES
+1906 
-1921 MVAGYNKTSLTAQN
+1921 
-1935 LTVTYTDQDTN
+1935 
-1946 SYTNGKTFTTNL
+1946 
-1958 SVKLENEISKVTITP
+1958 
-1973 PTKTEYNHGDQ
+1973 
-1984 IDLTGGKITVTY
+1984 
-1996 TDGTTKEEPIT
+1996 
-2007 SAIVTEKDGG
+2007 
-2017 APNMS
+2017 
-2022 PTISEYGKGN
+2022 
-2032 TVNKTLT
+2032 
-2039 LKYTAEKG
+2039 
-2047 VTGTVD
+2047 
-2053 YQIKINDLI
+2053 
-2062 KTIEIKTTPTKTRYN
+2062 
-2077 VNEELDVTDGK
+2077 
-2088 INITRLSGR
+2088 
-2097 TEIKEITKEMVSGFD
+2097 
-2112 SSKENR
+2112 
-2118 ELPLTVSCTE
+2118 
-2128 NGITKTTTYKVSVE
+2128 
-2142 DQITSMKIIQTPK
+2142 
-2155 TNYKYNEELDV
+2155 
-2166 STGKIEITK
+2166 
-2175 GSGTTT
+2175 
-2181 IPITPSMV
+2181 
-2189 TGYDKT
+2189 
-2195 KLGDQELT
+2195 
-2203 VTYGGKT
+2203 
-2210 EKYKV
+2210 
-2215 NVKDYVTGV
+2215 

-2235 YGEALEL
+2235 YGEALDL

-2249 VMASGAATSPVAL
+2249 VMASGTTTSQVAL
-2262 TDSKVTISGYNPKQE
+2262 TDSQITISGYNPKQE
-2277 GAQTIDVIYKGQK
+2277 GTQTIDVIYKGQK

-2303 IIMKNTPKTEYK
+2303 IIMKTTPKTEYK
-2315 YGEPLNIA
+2315 YGEPLNIT

-2367 TAYEVDVKDYI
+2367 TSYEVDVKDYI

-2388 LVYEIG
+2388 LVYKIG
-2394 EKIDLTG
+2394 EKIDLTD

-2439 KVTYKGHTKTFGI
+2439 KVTYKGYTKSFGI
-2452 TVIDQTSSMTI
+2452 TVINQTSSMTI

-2476 SLDLTGGTIEFKQG
+2476 QLDLTGGTIEFKQG
-2490 SETKIINI
+2490 NETKILNI
-2498 TKDMITGYNSK
+2498 TKDMVTGYNSK
-2509 KIGNQTLKVTYEG
+2509 KIGNQTLTVTYEG

-2538 ELKKPEKKD
+2538 KLEKPEKTD

-2573 IDITASMISGYDKTK
+2573 TDMTASMISGYDKTK

-2624 INYKYGEALDITGAT
+2624 INYKNGEALDITGAT
-2639 IDIIKSSGIYTI
+2639 IDIIKSSGINTI
-2651 PVTDEMISGYN
+2651 PVTYEMISGYN

-2677 FKTKFLVLVTE
+2677 FKTKFLVLVAE
-2688 KEEVKEPEQEEIKQ
+2688 KEEVKEPEQEEIK
-2702 EEPKTEVIKT
+2702 EEPKQEEIKQEETKTEIIKT
-2712 VTKNKTIIINNNTKE
+2712 VTKNKTIIINNDTKE

-2736 KVETPINEENNQK
+2736 KVEAPINEENNQK
-2749 PNTEPTEEKETA
+2749 PNTESTEEKKTA
-2761 TLGVKDEKI
+2761 TLGVEDEKV
-2770 KGNKQIAEAIGIA
+2770 KGNKQIATAIGIA
-2783 GLILLLLLLF
+2783 GLILLLLILL

-2819 HPELNVDEYLDGETY
+2819 HPELNIDEYLDGETY

-2851 GKEIQIKHRGKIIK
+2851 GKEIKIKHRGKIIK
-2865 IKIVYDDKPYEL
+2865 IKIVYDDKPYEI

>member
-23 FNVFSPCL
+23 INVFSPCL

-43 YNVLRVSNITKSS
+43 YNVLRVSDITKSS

-75 SFDMSLSYD
+75 SFDISLSYD

-104 VTDTNSDCFTFQTKT
+104 VTYTNSDCFTFQTKT
-119 ASNGSIRMLG
+119 VSNGGIRMLG

-135 CATDDGD
+135 RATDDGD
-142 SSTSFGSEL
+142 SSASFGSEL
-151 SIFKVYFYL
+151 SIFKVYFYI

-168 DGSKEITSDMISLKS
+168 DGSKEITSDMISLKP

-192 QRIAQDV
+192 QRIAQDI
-199 DGTSPTYITD
+199 DGTSPTYITN

-222 KTVSSISVKTNPS
+222 KSVNSISVKTNPS

-276 STGKADVNNQTIT
+276 TTGKADVNNQTIT

-309 LAVATPMT
+309 LAVATPMS
-317 KVEYNHGETFNFTG
+317 KVEYNHGETFDFTG
-331 LSLKATKKSG
+331 LALKATKKSG

-407 LTKQPTKTVY
+407 LTKQPTKTIY

-472 TASNTIDVEAYNY
+472 TASDTIDVEAYNY

-504 LDLKGGKLDFT
+504 LDLKAGKLDFT

-526 TTDMV
+526 TADMV

-564 TKTFTI
+564 TKTFTV

-592 SKLDLAG
+592 SKLELAG
-599 GKISVKYADGTTENV
+599 GKISVRYADGTTENV

-722 KENTKLPLTVSY
+722 KENTNLPLTVSY
-734 TENGIT
+734 TENGIR

-745 NVSVEDTVTAV
+745 NVSVEDQVTAIKIV
-756 SMKNTPKTD
+756 QAPKTG
-765 YKYNEPLDLSNGT
+765 YKYNEELDVSTGK
-778 ITITKGSGTKDI
+778 IEITKGSGTTTI
-790 AITKDMVSGYDPTK
+790 PMTASMVTGYDKTK
-804 LGKQTLTITYGG
+804 LGDQELTVTYGG
-816 KTTSYEVNVKDY
+816 KTEKYKVNVKDY
-828 VTGISITPNAI
+828 VTGISITPNAITGTYNDELGTLINDNDITYTVTYAKEGAKSPKALTESMVAGYNKTSLTAQNLTVTYTDQDTNSYTNGKTFTTNLSVRLENEISKVTITPPTKTEYNHGDQIDLTGGKITVTYTDGTTKEEPITSATVTEKDGGAPNMSPTAAEYGSKNTVNKTLTFKYTSPNGVTGTVNYPIIIKDYIKSITMHTTPTKTKYNVNDLLDVTNGEIKIIRASGKAEIKELTEEMVSGFDSSKENTKLPLTVSYTENEITKTTTYNVSVEDQVTAIRISQTPKTSYKYNEELDVSTGKIEITKGSGTTTIPMTASMVTGYDKTKLGDQELTVTYGGRTEKYTVNVKDYVTGISITPNEI

-872 LTESMVSGY
+872 LTESMVAGY
-881 NKTKVTDQ
+881 NKTSVTNQ
-889 TLTITY
+889 TLTVTY
-895 QDTDIASATNGQQF
+895 VDSDVTSATKTQTF
-909 KANLK
+909 KTNLK

-920 TQSIVIKQKPTK
+920 TQSIAIKQNPTK

-957 EEKALTDSSVEVT
+957 EEKALTDSSVKVT
-970 ETDGSAVDLSK
+970 ETDGSTVDLSK
-981 VTFGKDNTATKTIKV
+981 VTFGEDNTATKTIKV

-1053 SVVSIKDSN
+1053 SVVSITESN

-1094 DVSIKDTVTAIK
+1094 DVSIKDTVTAVSMK
-1106 ISQTPKT
+1106 NTPKT
-1113 NYKYNEELDVSTG
+1113 EYKYNEPLDLINGTISV
-1126 KIKITKGSGTTTIPM
+1126 TKGSGTKDIAITDN
-1141 TASMVTGY
+1141 MVSGY
-1149 DKTKLGDQELT
+1149 DQTKLGKQT
-1160 VTYGGKTEKYKVNVK
+1160 ITITYGGKTTSYEVNVK
-1175 DYVTGISINPS
+1175 DYVTGISINPNA
-1186 SITGKYGTEL
+1186 ITGTYNDEI
-1196 EKIINDNDIIY
+1196 EKLINDNDISY

-1214 GAKSPKALTESMVAG
+1214 GAKSPVALTESMVTG
-1229 YNKTSLTA
+1229 YNKTSLTD
-1237 QNLTVT
+1237 QNSTVT

-1259 TNLSVKLENEIS
+1259 TNLSVKLKNEIS
-1271 KVTITPPTKTEYNHG
+1271 KVTITKPTKTEYNHG

-1313 TVTEKDGGAP
+1313 VITEKDGGSL
-1323 NMSPTAAEYGSG
+1323 NMNPTISEYGKD
-1335 NTVNKKLTFKY
+1335 NKVSKTLTLKY
-1346 TASNGVTG
+1346 TANNGIIG
-1354 TVDYPITIK
+1354 TASYPITITNT
-1363 DYIKSITMHTTPTK
+1363 IQSVAIETLPTK
-1377 TKYNV
+1377 VKYNV
-1382 NDLLDV
+1382 KETLD
-1388 TNGEIKIIRASGKA
+1388 TTGGRLKITRATGTT
-1402 EIKELTEEMVSGFDS
+1402 ETIDITKEMISGFDS
-1417 SKENTKLPLTVSYTE
+1417 SKENTKLPLTISYTE
-1432 NGITKTTT
+1432 NGVTKTTT
-1440 YNVSVEDTVT
+1440 FTISVEDPII
-1450 AVSMKN
+1450 SMEIKT
-1456 TPKTDYKYN
+1456 TPKTEYKYG

-1471 NGTITITKGSGTK
+1471 NGIITIVRPSG
-1484 DIAITKDMVSG
+1484 
-1495 YDPTKLGKQTLTITY
+1495 PEEKQI
-1510 GGKTTS
+1510 
-1516 YEVNV
+1516 
-1521 KDYVTGI
+1521 
-1528 SITPNAITGKYNSEL
+1528 
-1543 QNLINDNNIMY
+1543 
-1554 TITYAKAGA
+1554 
-1563 KTPTA
+1563 
-1568 LTESMVSGYNKT
+1568 
-1580 KVTDQTLTITYQ
+1580 
-1592 DTDIASATN
+1592 
-1601 GQQFKANLKVSLSN
+1601 
-1615 PTQSIVIKQKPTK
+1615 
-1628 TEYGYGDTIDLSN
+1628 
-1641 GKITITKA
+1641 
-1649 NGDTEEK
+1649 TEE
-1656 ALTDS
+1656 
-1661 SVEVTE
+1661 
-1667 TDGSAVDLSK
+1667 
-1677 VTFGKDN
+1677 
-1684 TATKTIKVTY
+1684 
-1694 DGKDTTYQIKITNKI
+1694 
-1709 TGIKMHT
+1709 
-1716 TPKAQYNVNDA
+1716 
-1727 LDLTTDGSNPGEILV
+1727 
-1742 TRQTGTPSVVSIKDS
+1742 
-1757 NVKVT
+1757 
-1762 GFDSS
+1762 
-1767 KENTKLPLTVS
+1767 
-1778 YTENGETKTTTYDV
+1778 
-1792 SIKDT
+1792 
-1797 VTAIKISQT
+1797 
-1806 PKTNYKY
+1806 
-1813 NEELDV
+1813 
-1819 STGKIKITKGSGTT
+1819 
-1833 TIPMTASMVTGYDKT
+1833 MVTGYEPT
-1848 KLGDQELTV
+1848 KIGEQELTIK
-1857 TYGGKTEK
+1857 YGGQELK

-1870 KDYVTG
+1870 KDYITG
-1876 ISINPSSITGK
+1876 I
-1887 YGTELE
+1887 
-1893 KIINDNDIIYTVT
+1893 
-1906 YAKAGAKSPKALTES
+1906 
-1921 MVAGYNKTSLTAQN
+1921 
-1935 LTVTYTDQDTN
+1935 
-1946 SYTNGKTFTTNL
+1946 
-1958 SVKLENEISKVTITP
+1958 
-1973 PTKTEYNHGDQ
+1973 
-1984 IDLTGGKITVTY
+1984 
-1996 TDGTTKEEPIT
+1996 
-2007 SAIVTEKDGG
+2007 
-2017 APNMS
+2017 
-2022 PTISEYGKGN
+2022 
-2032 TVNKTLT
+2032 
-2039 LKYTAEKG
+2039 
-2047 VTGTVD
+2047 
-2053 YQIKINDLI
+2053 
-2062 KTIEIKTTPTKTRYN
+2062 
-2077 VNEELDVTDGK
+2077 
-2088 INITRLSGR
+2088 
-2097 TEIKEITKEMVSGFD
+2097 
-2112 SSKENR
+2112 
-2118 ELPLTVSCTE
+2118 
-2128 NGITKTTTYKVSVE
+2128 
-2142 DQITSMKIIQTPK
+2142 
-2155 TNYKYNEELDV
+2155 
-2166 STGKIEITK
+2166 
-2175 GSGTTT
+2175 
-2181 IPITPSMV
+2181 
-2189 TGYDKT
+2189 
-2195 KLGDQELT
+2195 
-2203 VTYGGKT
+2203 
-2210 EKYKV
+2210 
-2215 NVKDYVTGV
+2215 

-2235 YGEALEL
+2235 YGEALDL

-2249 VMASGAATSPVAL
+2249 VMASGTTTSQVAL
-2262 TDSKVTISGYNPKQE
+2262 TDSQITISGYNPKQE
-2277 GAQTIDVIYKGQK
+2277 GTQTIDVIYKGQK

-2303 IIMKNTPKTEYK
+2303 IIMKTTPKTEYK
-2315 YGEPLNIA
+2315 YGEPLNIT

-2367 TAYEVDVKDYI
+2367 TSYEVDVKDYI

-2388 LVYEIG
+2388 LVYKIG
-2394 EKIDLTG
+2394 EKIDLTD

-2439 KVTYKGHTKTFGI
+2439 KVTYKGYTKSFGI
-2452 TVIDQTSSMTI
+2452 TVINQTSSMTI

-2476 SLDLTGGTIEFKQG
+2476 QLDLTGGTIEFKQG
-2490 SETKIINI
+2490 NETKILNI
-2498 TKDMITGYNSK
+2498 TKDMVTGYNSK
-2509 KIGNQTLKVTYEG
+2509 KIGNQTLTVTYEG

-2538 ELKKPEKKD
+2538 KLEKPEKTD

-2573 IDITASMISGYDKTK
+2573 TDMTASMISGYDKTK

-2624 INYKYGEALDITGAT
+2624 VNYKNGEALDITGAT
-2639 IDIIKSSGIYTI
+2639 IDIIKSSGINTI
-2651 PVTDEMISGYN
+2651 PVTYEMISGYN

-2677 FKTKFLVLVTE
+2677 FKTKFLVLVAE
-2688 KEEVKEPEQEEIKQ
+2688 KEEVKEPEQEEIKEEPKQEEIKQ
-2702 EEPKTEVIKT
+2702 EEPKTEIIKT
-2712 VTKNKTIIINNNTKE
+2712 VTKNKTIIINNDTKE

-2736 KVETPINEENNQK
+2736 KVEAPINEENNQK
-2749 PNTEPTEEKETA
+2749 PNTESTEEKETA
-2761 TLGVKDEKI
+2761 TLGVEDEKV
-2770 KGNKQIAEAIGIA
+2770 KGNKQIATAIGIA
-2783 GLILLLLLLF
+2783 GLILLLLLLL

-2819 HPELNVDEYLDGETY
+2819 HPELNIDEYLDGETY

-2851 GKEIQIKHRGKIIK
+2851 GKEIKIKHRGKIIK
-2865 IKIVYDDKPYEL
+2865 IKIDYDDKPYEI

>member
-23 FNVFSPCL
+23 INVFSPCL

-43 YNVLRVSNITKSS
+43 YNVLRVSDITKSS

-75 SFDMSLSYD
+75 SFDISLSYD

-104 VTDTNSDCFTFQTKT
+104 VTYTNSDCFTFQTKNV
-119 ASNGSIRMLG
+119 SNGSIRMLG

-142 SSTSFGSEL
+142 SSASFGSEL

-235 KTTYEHDDT
+235 KTTYEHGDT

-265 MTDSNVKITKP
+265 MTDLNVKITKP
-276 STGKADVNNQTIT
+276 TTGKADVNNQTIT

-309 LAVATPMT
+309 LAVATPMN
-317 KVEYNHGETFNFTG
+317 KVEYNHGETFDFTG
-331 LSLKATKKSG
+331 LALKATKKSG

-362 NSANFT
+362 NSSNFT

-393 TQSVAVNDTISSIA
+393 AQSVAVNDTISSIA
-407 LTKQPTKTVY
+407 LTKQPTKTIY

-526 TTDMV
+526 TADMV

-564 TKTFTI
+564 TKTFTV

-599 GKISVKYADGTTENV
+599 GKISVKYADGTTENL
-614 TMTADM
+614 TMTVDM

-646 LKISYT
+646 LKILYT

-722 KENTKLPLTVSY
+722 KENTNLQLTVSY
-734 TENGIT
+734 TENGIR

-745 NVSVEDTVTAV
+745 NVSVEDQVTAIKIV
-756 SMKNTPKTD
+756 QAPKTG
-765 YKYNEPLDLSNGT
+765 YKYNEELDVSTGK
-778 ITITKGSGTKDI
+778 IEITKGSGTTTI
-790 AITKDMVSGYDPTK
+790 PMTASMVTGYDKTK
-804 LGKQTLTITYGG
+804 LGDQELTVTYGG
-816 KTTSYEVNVKDY
+816 RTEKYTVNVKDY
-828 VTGISITPNAI
+828 VTGISITPNEI

-872 LTESMVSGY
+872 LTESMVAGY
-881 NKTKVTDQ
+881 NKTSVTNQ
-889 TLTITY
+889 TLTVTY
-895 QDTDIASATNGQQF
+895 VDSDVTSATKTQTF
-909 KANLK
+909 KTNLK

-920 TQSIVIKQKPTK
+920 TQSIAIKQNPTK

-957 EEKALTDSSVEVT
+957 EEKALTDNSVKVT

-981 VTFGKDNTATKTIKV
+981 VTFGEDNTATKTIKV

-1034 TTDGSNPGEIL
+1034 TTDGSTPGEIL

-1053 SVVSIKDSN
+1053 SVVSITESN

-1071 KENTKLPLTVS
+1071 EENTKLPLTVS
-1082 YTENGETKTTTY
+1082 YTENGETKTTKY
-1094 DVSIKDTVTAIK
+1094 DVSIKDTVTAVSMK
-1106 ISQTPKT
+1106 NTPKT
-1113 NYKYNEELDVSTG
+1113 EYKYNEPLDLINGTISV
-1126 KIKITKGSGTTTIPM
+1126 TKGSGTKDIAITDN
-1141 TASMVTGY
+1141 MVSGY
-1149 DKTKLGDQELT
+1149 DPTKLGKQT
-1160 VTYGGKTEKYKVNVK
+1160 ITITYGGKTTNYEVNVK
-1175 DYVTGISINPS
+1175 DYVTGISINPNA
-1186 SITGKYGTEL
+1186 ITGTYNDEI
-1196 EKIINDNDIIY
+1196 EKLINDNDISY

-1214 GAKSPKALTESMVAG
+1214 GAKSPVALTESMVTG
-1229 YNKTSLTA
+1229 YNKTSLTD
-1237 QNLTVT
+1237 QNSTVT

-1259 TNLSVKLENEIS
+1259 TNLSIKLKNEIS
-1271 KVTITPPTKTEYNHG
+1271 KVTITKPTKTEYNHG

-1313 TVTEKDGGAP
+1313 VITEKDGGSL
-1323 NMSPTAAEYGSG
+1323 NMNPTISEYGKD
-1335 NTVNKKLTFKY
+1335 NKVSKTLTLKY
-1346 TASNGVTG
+1346 TANNGIIG
-1354 TVDYPITIK
+1354 TASYPITITNT
-1363 DYIKSITMHTTPTK
+1363 IQSVAIETLPTK
-1377 TKYNV
+1377 VKYNV
-1382 NDLLDV
+1382 KETLD
-1388 TNGEIKIIRASGKA
+1388 TTGGRLKITRATGTT
-1402 EIKELTEEMVSGFDS
+1402 ETIDITKEMISGFDS
-1417 SKENTKLPLTVSYTE
+1417 SKENTKLPLTISYTE
-1432 NGITKTTT
+1432 NGVTKTTT
-1440 YNVSVEDTVT
+1440 FTISVEDPII
-1450 AVSMKN
+1450 SMEIKT
-1456 TPKTDYKYN
+1456 TPKTEYKYG

-1471 NGTITITKGSGTK
+1471 NGIITIVRPSG
-1484 DIAITKDMVSG
+1484 
-1495 YDPTKLGKQTLTITY
+1495 PEEKQI
-1510 GGKTTS
+1510 
-1516 YEVNV
+1516 
-1521 KDYVTGI
+1521 
-1528 SITPNAITGKYNSEL
+1528 
-1543 QNLINDNNIMY
+1543 
-1554 TITYAKAGA
+1554 
-1563 KTPTA
+1563 
-1568 LTESMVSGYNKT
+1568 
-1580 KVTDQTLTITYQ
+1580 
-1592 DTDIASATN
+1592 
-1601 GQQFKANLKVSLSN
+1601 
-1615 PTQSIVIKQKPTK
+1615 
-1628 TEYGYGDTIDLSN
+1628 
-1641 GKITITKA
+1641 
-1649 NGDTEEK
+1649 TEE
-1656 ALTDS
+1656 
-1661 SVEVTE
+1661 
-1667 TDGSAVDLSK
+1667 
-1677 VTFGKDN
+1677 
-1684 TATKTIKVTY
+1684 
-1694 DGKDTTYQIKITNKI
+1694 
-1709 TGIKMHT
+1709 
-1716 TPKAQYNVNDA
+1716 
-1727 LDLTTDGSNPGEILV
+1727 
-1742 TRQTGTPSVVSIKDS
+1742 
-1757 NVKVT
+1757 
-1762 GFDSS
+1762 
-1767 KENTKLPLTVS
+1767 
-1778 YTENGETKTTTYDV
+1778 
-1792 SIKDT
+1792 
-1797 VTAIKISQT
+1797 
-1806 PKTNYKY
+1806 
-1813 NEELDV
+1813 
-1819 STGKIKITKGSGTT
+1819 
-1833 TIPMTASMVTGYDKT
+1833 MVTGYEPT
-1848 KLGDQELTV
+1848 KIGEQELTIK
-1857 TYGGKTEK
+1857 YGGQELK

-1870 KDYVTG
+1870 KDYITG
-1876 ISINPSSITGK
+1876 I
-1887 YGTELE
+1887 
-1893 KIINDNDIIYTVT
+1893 
-1906 YAKAGAKSPKALTES
+1906 
-1921 MVAGYNKTSLTAQN
+1921 
-1935 LTVTYTDQDTN
+1935 
-1946 SYTNGKTFTTNL
+1946 
-1958 SVKLENEISKVTITP
+1958 
-1973 PTKTEYNHGDQ
+1973 
-1984 IDLTGGKITVTY
+1984 
-1996 TDGTTKEEPIT
+1996 
-2007 SAIVTEKDGG
+2007 
-2017 APNMS
+2017 
-2022 PTISEYGKGN
+2022 
-2032 TVNKTLT
+2032 
-2039 LKYTAEKG
+2039 
-2047 VTGTVD
+2047 
-2053 YQIKINDLI
+2053 
-2062 KTIEIKTTPTKTRYN
+2062 
-2077 VNEELDVTDGK
+2077 
-2088 INITRLSGR
+2088 
-2097 TEIKEITKEMVSGFD
+2097 
-2112 SSKENR
+2112 
-2118 ELPLTVSCTE
+2118 
-2128 NGITKTTTYKVSVE
+2128 
-2142 DQITSMKIIQTPK
+2142 
-2155 TNYKYNEELDV
+2155 
-2166 STGKIEITK
+2166 
-2175 GSGTTT
+2175 
-2181 IPITPSMV
+2181 
-2189 TGYDKT
+2189 
-2195 KLGDQELT
+2195 
-2203 VTYGGKT
+2203 
-2210 EKYKV
+2210 
-2215 NVKDYVTGV
+2215 

-2235 YGEALEL
+2235 YGEALDL

-2249 VMASGAATSPVAL
+2249 VMASGATTSQVAL
-2262 TDSKVTISGYNPKQE
+2262 TDSQITISGYNPKQE

-2303 IIMKNTPKTEYK
+2303 IIMKTTPKTEYK
-2315 YGEPLNIA
+2315 YGEPLNIT

-2367 TAYEVDVKDYI
+2367 TSYEVDVKDYI

-2439 KVTYKGHTKTFGI
+2439 KVTYKGYTKSFGI
-2452 TVIDQTSSMTI
+2452 TVINQTSSMTI

-2476 SLDLTGGTIEFKQG
+2476 QLDLTGGTIEFKQG
-2490 SETKIINI
+2490 NETKILNI
-2498 TKDMITGYNSK
+2498 TKDMVTGYNSK
-2509 KIGNQTLKVTYEG
+2509 KIGNQTLTVTYEG

-2538 ELKKPEKKD
+2538 KLEKPEKTD

-2573 IDITASMISGYDKTK
+2573 TDMTASMISGYDKTK

-2624 INYKYGEALDITGAT
+2624 INYKNGEALDITGAT
-2639 IDIIKSSGIYTI
+2639 IDIIKSSGINTI
-2651 PVTDEMISGYN
+2651 SVTYEMISGYN

-2677 FKTKFLVLVTE
+2677 FKTKFLVLVAE
-2688 KEEVKEPEQEEIKQ
+2688 KEEVKEPEQEEIKEEPKQEEIKQ
-2702 EEPKTEVIKT
+2702 EEPKTEIIKT
-2712 VTKNKTIIINNNTKE
+2712 VTKNKTIIINNDTKE

-2736 KVETPINEENNQK
+2736 KVEAPINEENNQK
-2749 PNTEPTEEKETA
+2749 PNTESTEEKETA
-2761 TLGVKDEKI
+2761 TLGVEDEKV
-2770 KGNKQIAEAIGIA
+2770 KGNKQIATAIGIA
-2783 GLILLLLLLF
+2783 GLILLLLLLL

-2819 HPELNVDEYLDGETY
+2819 HPELNIDEYLDGETY

-2851 GKEIQIKHRGKIIK
+2851 GKEIKIKHRGKIIK
-2865 IKIVYDDKPYEL
+2865 IKIDYDDKPYEI

>member
-23 FNVFSPCL
+23 INVFSPCL

-43 YNVLRVSNITKSS
+43 YNVLRVSDITKSS

-75 SFDMSLSYD
+75 SFDISLSYD

-104 VTDTNSDCFTFQTKT
+104 VTYTNSDCFTFQTKT
-119 ASNGSIRMLG
+119 VSNGGIRMLG

-135 CATDDGD
+135 RATDDGD
-142 SSTSFGSEL
+142 SSASFGSEL
-151 SIFKVYFYL
+151 SIFKVYFYI

-168 DGSKEITSDMISLKS
+168 DGSKEITSDMISLKP

-192 QRIAQDV
+192 QRIAQDI
-199 DGTSPTYITD
+199 DGTSPTYITN

-222 KTVSSISVKTNPS
+222 KSVNSISVKTNPS

-276 STGKADVNNQTIT
+276 TTGKADVNNQTIT

-309 LAVATPMT
+309 LAVATPMS
-317 KVEYNHGETFNFTG
+317 KVEYNHGETFDFTG
-331 LSLKATKKSG
+331 LALKATKKSG

-407 LTKQPTKTVY
+407 LTKQPTKTIY

-472 TASNTIDVEAYNY
+472 TASDTIDVEAYNY

-504 LDLKGGKLDFT
+504 LDLKAGKLDFT

-526 TTDMV
+526 TADMV

-564 TKTFTI
+564 TKTFTV

-599 GKISVKYADGTTENV
+599 GKISVRYADGTTENV
-614 TMTADM
+614 TMTTDM
-620 ITEDDGSTVNMSP
+620 ITENDGSTVNMSP

-734 TENGIT
+734 TENEIT

-745 NVSVEDTVTAV
+745 NVSVEDQVTAIRI
-756 SMKNTPKTD
+756 SQTPKTS
-765 YKYNEPLDLSNGT
+765 YKYNEELDVSTGK
-778 ITITKGSGTKDI
+778 IEITKGSGTTTI
-790 AITKDMVSGYDPTK
+790 PMTASMVTGYDKTK
-804 LGKQTLTITYGG
+804 LGDQELTVTYGG
-816 KTTSYEVNVKDY
+816 RTEKYTVNVKDY
-828 VTGISITPNAI
+828 VTGISITPNEI

-872 LTESMVSGY
+872 LTESMVAGY
-881 NKTKVTDQ
+881 NKTSVTNQ
-889 TLTITY
+889 ILTVTY
-895 QDTDIASATNGQQF
+895 VDSDVTSATKTQTF
-909 KANLK
+909 KTNLK

-920 TQSIVIKQKPTK
+920 TQSIAIKQNPTK

-957 EEKALTDSSVEVT
+957 EEKALTDSSVKVT

-981 VTFGKDNTATKTIKV
+981 VTFGEDNTATKTIKV

-1053 SVVSIKDSN
+1053 SVVSITESN

-1082 YTENGETKTTTY
+1082 YTENGETKTTKY
-1094 DVSIKDTVTAIK
+1094 DVSIKDTVTAVSMK
-1106 ISQTPKT
+1106 NTPKT
-1113 NYKYNEELDVSTG
+1113 EYKYNEPLDLINGTISV
-1126 KIKITKGSGTTTIPM
+1126 TKGSGTKDIAITDN
-1141 TASMVTGY
+1141 MVSGY
-1149 DKTKLGDQELT
+1149 DPTKLGKQT
-1160 VTYGGKTEKYKVNVK
+1160 ITITYGGKTTSYEVNVK
-1175 DYVTGISINPS
+1175 DYVTGISINPNA
-1186 SITGKYGTEL
+1186 ITGTYNDEI
-1196 EKIINDNDIIY
+1196 EKLINDNDISY

-1214 GAKSPKALTESMVAG
+1214 GAKSPVALTESMVTG
-1229 YNKTSLTA
+1229 YNKKSLTD
-1237 QNLTVT
+1237 QNSTVT

-1259 TNLSVKLENEIS
+1259 TNLSVKLKNEIS
-1271 KVTITPPTKTEYNHG
+1271 KVTITKPTKTEYNHG

-1313 TVTEKDGGAP
+1313 VITEKDGGSL
-1323 NMSPTAAEYGSG
+1323 NMNPTISEYGKD
-1335 NTVNKKLTFKY
+1335 NKVSKTLTLKY
-1346 TASNGVTG
+1346 TANNGIIG
-1354 TVDYPITIK
+1354 TASYPITITNT
-1363 DYIKSITMHTTPTK
+1363 IQSVAIETLPTK
-1377 TKYNV
+1377 VKYNV
-1382 NDLLDV
+1382 KETLD
-1388 TNGEIKIIRASGKA
+1388 TTGGRLKITRATGTT
-1402 EIKELTEEMVSGFDS
+1402 ETIDITKEMISGFDS
-1417 SKENTKLPLTVSYTE
+1417 SKENTKLPLTISYTE
-1432 NGITKTTT
+1432 NGVTKTTT
-1440 YNVSVEDTVT
+1440 FTISVEDPII
-1450 AVSMKN
+1450 SMEIKT
-1456 TPKTDYKYN
+1456 TPKTEYKYG

-1471 NGTITITKGSGTK
+1471 NGIITIVRPSG
-1484 DIAITKDMVSG
+1484 
-1495 YDPTKLGKQTLTITY
+1495 PEEKQI
-1510 GGKTTS
+1510 
-1516 YEVNV
+1516 
-1521 KDYVTGI
+1521 
-1528 SITPNAITGKYNSEL
+1528 
-1543 QNLINDNNIMY
+1543 
-1554 TITYAKAGA
+1554 
-1563 KTPTA
+1563 
-1568 LTESMVSGYNKT
+1568 
-1580 KVTDQTLTITYQ
+1580 
-1592 DTDIASATN
+1592 
-1601 GQQFKANLKVSLSN
+1601 
-1615 PTQSIVIKQKPTK
+1615 
-1628 TEYGYGDTIDLSN
+1628 
-1641 GKITITKA
+1641 
-1649 NGDTEEK
+1649 TEE
-1656 ALTDS
+1656 
-1661 SVEVTE
+1661 
-1667 TDGSAVDLSK
+1667 
-1677 VTFGKDN
+1677 
-1684 TATKTIKVTY
+1684 
-1694 DGKDTTYQIKITNKI
+1694 
-1709 TGIKMHT
+1709 
-1716 TPKAQYNVNDA
+1716 
-1727 LDLTTDGSNPGEILV
+1727 
-1742 TRQTGTPSVVSIKDS
+1742 
-1757 NVKVT
+1757 
-1762 GFDSS
+1762 
-1767 KENTKLPLTVS
+1767 
-1778 YTENGETKTTTYDV
+1778 
-1792 SIKDT
+1792 
-1797 VTAIKISQT
+1797 
-1806 PKTNYKY
+1806 
-1813 NEELDV
+1813 
-1819 STGKIKITKGSGTT
+1819 
-1833 TIPMTASMVTGYDKT
+1833 MVTGYEPT
-1848 KLGDQELTV
+1848 KIGEQELTIK
-1857 TYGGKTEK
+1857 YGGQELK

-1870 KDYVTG
+1870 KDYITG
-1876 ISINPSSITGK
+1876 I
-1887 YGTELE
+1887 
-1893 KIINDNDIIYTVT
+1893 
-1906 YAKAGAKSPKALTES
+1906 
-1921 MVAGYNKTSLTAQN
+1921 
-1935 LTVTYTDQDTN
+1935 
-1946 SYTNGKTFTTNL
+1946 
-1958 SVKLENEISKVTITP
+1958 
-1973 PTKTEYNHGDQ
+1973 
-1984 IDLTGGKITVTY
+1984 
-1996 TDGTTKEEPIT
+1996 
-2007 SAIVTEKDGG
+2007 
-2017 APNMS
+2017 
-2022 PTISEYGKGN
+2022 
-2032 TVNKTLT
+2032 
-2039 LKYTAEKG
+2039 
-2047 VTGTVD
+2047 
-2053 YQIKINDLI
+2053 
-2062 KTIEIKTTPTKTRYN
+2062 
-2077 VNEELDVTDGK
+2077 
-2088 INITRLSGR
+2088 
-2097 TEIKEITKEMVSGFD
+2097 
-2112 SSKENR
+2112 
-2118 ELPLTVSCTE
+2118 
-2128 NGITKTTTYKVSVE
+2128 
-2142 DQITSMKIIQTPK
+2142 
-2155 TNYKYNEELDV
+2155 
-2166 STGKIEITK
+2166 
-2175 GSGTTT
+2175 
-2181 IPITPSMV
+2181 
-2189 TGYDKT
+2189 
-2195 KLGDQELT
+2195 
-2203 VTYGGKT
+2203 
-2210 EKYKV
+2210 
-2215 NVKDYVTGV
+2215 

-2235 YGEALEL
+2235 YGEALDL

-2249 VMASGAATSPVAL
+2249 VMASGATTSQVAL
-2262 TDSKVTISGYNPKQE
+2262 TDSQITISGYNPKQE

-2303 IIMKNTPKTEYK
+2303 IIMKTTPKTEYK
-2315 YGEPLNIA
+2315 YGEPLNIT

-2367 TAYEVDVKDYI
+2367 TSYEVDVKDYI

-2388 LVYEIG
+2388 LVYKIG
-2394 EKIDLTG
+2394 EKIDLTD

-2439 KVTYKGHTKTFGI
+2439 KVTYKGYTKSFGI
-2452 TVIDQTSSMTI
+2452 TVINQTSSMTI

-2476 SLDLTGGTIEFKQG
+2476 QLDLTGGTIEFKQG
-2490 SETKIINI
+2490 NETKILNI
-2498 TKDMITGYNSK
+2498 TKDMVTGYNSK
-2509 KIGNQTLKVTYEG
+2509 KIGNQTLTVTYEG

-2538 ELKKPEKKD
+2538 KLEKPEKTD

-2573 IDITASMISGYDKTK
+2573 TDMTASMISGYDKTK

-2624 INYKYGEALDITGAT
+2624 VNYKNGEALDITGAT
-2639 IDIIKSSGIYTI
+2639 IDIIKSSGINTI
-2651 PVTDEMISGYN
+2651 PVTYEMISGYN

-2677 FKTKFLVLVTE
+2677 FKTKFLVLVAE
-2688 KEEVKEPEQEEIKQ
+2688 KEEVKEPEQEEIKEEPKQEEIKQ
-2702 EEPKTEVIKT
+2702 EEPKTEIIKT
-2712 VTKNKTIIINNNTKE
+2712 VTKNKTIIINNDTKE

-2736 KVETPINEENNQK
+2736 KVEAPINEENNQK
-2749 PNTEPTEEKETA
+2749 PNTESTEEKETA
-2761 TLGVKDEKI
+2761 TLGVEDEKV
-2770 KGNKQIAEAIGIA
+2770 KGNKQIATAIGIA
-2783 GLILLLLLLF
+2783 GLILLLLLLL

-2819 HPELNVDEYLDGETY
+2819 HPELNIDEYLDGETY

-2851 GKEIQIKHRGKIIK
+2851 GKEIKIKHRGKIIK
-2865 IKIVYDDKPYEL
+2865 IKIVYDDKPYEI

>member
-1 MENLEKTKITKILS
+1 MEKIKITKILS
-15 TILIVILL
+15 TILVVMLL
-23 FNVFSPCL
+23 FNVFLPCFN
-31 SFAAYKQDGQDK
+31 FAAYKQDGQDK
-43 YNVLRVSNITKSS
+43 YNVLRVSNITKSR

-84 TSKFATAR
+84 TSKFGTAR

-104 VTDTNSDCFTFQTKT
+104 ITETNSDCFTFQTKT
-119 ASNGSIRMLG
+119 VSDGSIRMLG

-135 CATDDGD
+135 CAKDDGD
-142 SSTSFGSEL
+142 SSASFGSEL

-160 LDPSQWKL
+160 LDSSQWKL
-168 DGSKEITSDMISLKS
+168 DGSKEITSDMISLKP

-199 DGTSPTYITD
+199 DGTTPTYITN
-209 TKYLATEGFAEKE
+209 TKYLATEGFAERE

-235 KTTYEHDDT
+235 KTTYEHGDT

-259 STEDIS
+259 SIEDIS

-289 ISYKGKTTTLK
+289 ISYKEKTTTLK

-309 LAVATPMT
+309 LAVTTPMN
-317 KVEYNHGETFNFTG
+317 KVEYNHGETFDFTG
-331 LSLKATKKSG
+331 LALKATKKSG
-341 ATINLTPSS
+341 ATVNLTPSS

-368 KTSAEGTVPVSGI
+368 KTSAEGTVPIRGI

-504 LDLKGGKLDFT
+504 LDLKGGKLNFT
-515 WKSGNMTNASL
+515 WKSGNMTNTSL

-551 YTLSDGNTVTDTI
+551 YTLSDGNTLTDTI
-564 TKTFTI
+564 TKTFTVN
-570 SVDNEAKS
+570 VDNEAQS
-578 IEITPPSKTQYNYG
+578 IEITPPSKMQYNYG
-592 SKLDLAG
+592 SKLDLTG
-599 GKISVKYADGTTENV
+599 GKILVTYADGTTRNV

-620 ITEDDGSTVNMSP
+620 ITENDGSAVNMSP
-633 DVTSFVDNKYSKT
+633 DVTIFVDNKDSKT

-672 IAMHTTPTKTKYNV
+672 ITMHTIPTKTKYNV
-686 NDTLDVTNGEIKI
+686 NDSLDVTNGEIKI
-699 VRAVGNPEIKTITSN
+699 SRAVGNPEIKAITGN
-714 MVSGFDSS
+714 MVTGFNSS
-722 KENTKLPLTVSY
+722 KENKALPLTVSY

-745 NVSVEDTVTAV
+745 NVSVEDQVTAV
-756 SMKNTPKTD
+756 KIAQTPKTN
-765 YKYNEPLDLSNGT
+765 YKYNEELDVSTGK
-778 ITITKGSGTKDI
+778 IEITKGSGTTTI
-790 AITKDMVSGYDPTK
+790 PMTTSMVTGYDKTK
-804 LGKQTLTITYGG
+804 LGDQELTVTYGG
-816 KTTSYEVNVKDY
+816 KTEKYKVNVKDY
-828 VTGISITPNAI
+828 VTGISITPNAITGTYNDELGTLINDNDITYTVTYAKEGAKSPKALTESMVSGYNKTSVTDQNLIVTYTDQDTNSYTNGKTFTTNLSVKLENEISKVTITPPTKTEYNQGDQIDLTGGKITVTYTDGTTKEEPITSATVTEKDGGAPNMSPTAAEYGSNNTVNKTLTFKYTSPNGVTGTVNYPIIIKDYIKSITMHTTPTKTKYNVNDLLDVTNGEIKIIRASGKAEIKELTEEMVSGFDSSKENTKLPLTVSYTENEITKTTTYNVSVEDQVTAIRISQTPKTSYKYNEELDVSTGKIEITKGSGTTTIPMTASMVTGYDKTELGDQELTVTYGGKTEKYTVNVKDYVTGISITPNEI

-854 NIMYTITYAKAGA
+854 NIMYIITYAKAGA

-872 LTESMVSGY
+872 LTESMVAGY
-881 NKTKVTDQ
+881 NKTSVTNQ
-889 TLTITY
+889 TLTVTY
-895 QDTDIASATNGQQF
+895 VDSDVTSATKTQTF
-909 KANLK
+909 KTNLK

-920 TQSIVIKQKPTK
+920 TQSIAIKQNPTK

-957 EEKALTDSSVEVT
+957 EEKVLTDSTVKVT
-970 ETDGSAVDLSK
+970 ETDGSEVDLSK

-1053 SVVSIKDSN
+1053 SIVSIKNSN

-1094 DVSIKDTVTAIK
+1094 DVLIK
-1106 ISQTPKT
+1106 
-1113 NYKYNEELDVSTG
+1113 
-1126 KIKITKGSGTTTIPM
+1126 
-1141 TASMVTGY
+1141 
-1149 DKTKLGDQELT
+1149 
-1160 VTYGGKTEKYKVNVK
+1160 
-1175 DYVTGISINPS
+1175 
-1186 SITGKYGTEL
+1186 
-1196 EKIINDNDIIY
+1196 
-1207 TVTYAKA
+1207 
-1214 GAKSPKALTESMVAG
+1214 
-1229 YNKTSLTA
+1229 
-1237 QNLTVT
+1237 
-1243 YTDQDTNSYTN
+1243 
-1254 GKTFT
+1254 
-1259 TNLSVKLENEIS
+1259 
-1271 KVTITPPTKTEYNHG
+1271 
-1286 DQIDLTGGK
+1286 
-1295 ITVTYT
+1295 
-1301 DGTTKEEPITSA
+1301 
-1313 TVTEKDGGAP
+1313 
-1323 NMSPTAAEYGSG
+1323 
-1335 NTVNKKLTFKY
+1335 
-1346 TASNGVTG
+1346 
-1354 TVDYPITIK
+1354 
-1363 DYIKSITMHTTPTK
+1363 
-1377 TKYNV
+1377 
-1382 NDLLDV
+1382 
-1388 TNGEIKIIRASGKA
+1388 
-1402 EIKELTEEMVSGFDS
+1402 
-1417 SKENTKLPLTVSYTE
+1417 
-1432 NGITKTTT
+1432 
-1440 YNVSVEDTVT
+1440 DTVT

-1484 DIAITKDMVSG
+1484 DIAVTDNMVSG
-1495 YDPTKLGKQTLTITY
+1495 YDPTKLGKQTITVSY

-1528 SITPNAITGKYNSEL
+1528 SITPNAITGTYNDEL
-1543 QNLINDNNIMY
+1543 GTLINDNDIIY
-1554 TITYAKAGA
+1554 TVTYAKAGA

-1568 LTESMVSGYNKT
+1568 LTESMVT
-1580 KVTDQTLTITYQ
+1580 
-1592 DTDIASATN
+1592 
-1601 GQQFKANLKVSLSN
+1601 
-1615 PTQSIVIKQKPTK
+1615 
-1628 TEYGYGDTIDLSN
+1628 
-1641 GKITITKA
+1641 
-1649 NGDTEEK
+1649 
-1656 ALTDS
+1656 
-1661 SVEVTE
+1661 
-1667 TDGSAVDLSK
+1667 
-1677 VTFGKDN
+1677 
-1684 TATKTIKVTY
+1684 
-1694 DGKDTTYQIKITNKI
+1694 
-1709 TGIKMHT
+1709 
-1716 TPKAQYNVNDA
+1716 
-1727 LDLTTDGSNPGEILV
+1727 
-1742 TRQTGTPSVVSIKDS
+1742 
-1757 NVKVT
+1757 
-1762 GFDSS
+1762 
-1767 KENTKLPLTVS
+1767 
-1778 YTENGETKTTTYDV
+1778 
-1792 SIKDT
+1792 
-1797 VTAIKISQT
+1797 
-1806 PKTNYKY
+1806 
-1813 NEELDV
+1813 
-1819 STGKIKITKGSGTT
+1819 
-1833 TIPMTASMVTGYDKT
+1833 
-1848 KLGDQELTV
+1848 
-1857 TYGGKTEK
+1857 
-1865 YKVNV
+1865 
-1870 KDYVTG
+1870 
-1876 ISINPSSITGK
+1876 
-1887 YGTELE
+1887 
-1893 KIINDNDIIYTVT
+1893 
-1906 YAKAGAKSPKALTES
+1906 
-1921 MVAGYNKTSLTAQN
+1921 GYNKTSLTDQN

-1946 SYTNGKTFTTNL
+1946 SYTNGKSFTTNL
-1958 SVKLENEISKVTITP
+1958 SVKLENEVSKVTIIP

-1996 TDGTTKEEPIT
+1996 TDGTTKEESIT
-2007 SAIVTEKDGG
+2007 SAVITEKDGG
-2017 APNMS
+2017 ALNMN
-2022 PTISEYGKGN
+2022 PTISEYEKN
-2032 TVNKTLT
+2032 NKLSKILT
-2039 LKYTAEKG
+2039 LKYTANNG
-2047 VTGTVD
+2047 VTGTAS
-2053 YQIKINDLI
+2053 YPI
-2062 KTIEIKTTPTKTRYN
+2062 TITNIIQSVAIETLPTKVKYN
-2077 VNEELDVTDGK
+2077 VKETLDTTGGK
-2088 INITRLSGR
+2088 LKITRATGT
-2097 TEIKEITKEMVSGFD
+2097 TETIDITKEMISGFD
-2112 SSKENR
+2112 SSKENTK
-2118 ELPLTVSCTE
+2118 LPLTISYTE
-2128 NGITKTTTYKVSVE
+2128 NGVTKTTTFTISVE
-2142 DQITSMKIIQTPK
+2142 DPIISMEIKTTPK
-2155 TNYKYNEELDV
+2155 TEYKYGEPLDLSNGVITIVRPSGPEE
-2166 STGKIEITK
+2166 KQITK
-2175 GSGTTT
+2175 E
-2181 IPITPSMV
+2181 MV
-2189 TGYDKT
+2189 TGYEPT
-2195 KLGDQELT
+2195 KIGEQELT
-2203 VTYGGKT
+2203 IKYGGQ
-2210 EKYKV
+2210 ELKYKV
-2215 NVKDYVTGV
+2215 NVKDYITGI

-2235 YGEALEL
+2235 YGEDLDL

-2249 VMASGAATSPVAL
+2249 VMASGVATSPVAL

-2277 GAQTIDVIYKGQK
+2277 GAQTIDVMYKGQK

-2303 IIMKNTPKTEYK
+2303 IIMKTTPKAEYK

-2367 TAYEVDVKDYI
+2367 TSYEVDVKDYI

-2388 LVYEIG
+2388 LVYKIG

-2408 ASKTATTP
+2408 ASKTPTTP
-2416 VAMTNSEVQI
+2416 VAMTNSKVQI

-2439 KVTYKGHTKTFGI
+2439 KVTYKGYTKSFGI
-2452 TVIDQTSSMTI
+2452 TVINQTSSMTI

-2476 SLDLTGGTIEFKQG
+2476 QLDLTGGTIEFKQG
-2490 SETKIINI
+2490 NETKILNI
-2498 TKDMITGYNSK
+2498 TKDMVTGYNPK
-2509 KIGNQTLKVTYEG
+2509 KIGNQTLTVTYEG
-2522 LTQEFI
+2522 LSQEFI
-2528 VNVKDYITKL
+2528 VNVKDYITRL
-2538 ELKKPEKKD
+2538 EVKKPEKTD

-2560 ISIITASGKVDEK
+2560 ILIITASGKVDEK
-2573 IDITASMISGYDKTK
+2573 VDITAYMISGYDKTK

-2624 INYKYGEALDITGAT
+2624 INYKNGEALDITGAT
-2639 IDIIKSSGIYTI
+2639 IDIIKSSGINTI
-2651 PVTDEMISGYN
+2651 PVTDNMISGYN

-2677 FKTKFLVLVTE
+2677 FKTKFSVLVTE
-2688 KEEVKEPEQEEIKQ
+2688 KEEVKEPEKEEIKEEPKQEEIKQ
-2702 EEPKTEVIKT
+2702 EEPKTEIIKT

-2727 DKEEQPTEE
+2727 DKEGQPTEE
-2736 KVETPINEENNQK
+2736 KVEPPINEENNQK

-2761 TLGVKDEKI
+2761 TLGVEDEKV
-2770 KGNKQIAEAIGIA
+2770 KGNKQIAAVIGIA
-2783 GLILLLLLLF
+2783 GLILLLLLLL

-2805 GEFVLGGIDKLTKK
+2805 GEFVLGGVDKLTKK
-2819 HPELNVDEYLDGETY
+2819 HPELNIDEYLDGETY

-2865 IKIVYDDKPYEL
+2865 IKIVYDDKPYEI

>member
-23 FNVFSPCL
+23 INVFSPCL

-43 YNVLRVSNITKSS
+43 YNVLRVSDITKSS

-75 SFDMSLSYD
+75 SFDISLSYD

-104 VTDTNSDCFTFQTKT
+104 VTYTNSDCFTFQTKT
-119 ASNGSIRMLG
+119 VSNGGIRMLG

-135 CATDDGD
+135 RATDDGD
-142 SSTSFGSEL
+142 SSASFGSEL
-151 SIFKVYFYL
+151 SIFKVYFYI

-168 DGSKEITSDMISLKS
+168 DGSKEITSDMISLKP

-192 QRIAQDV
+192 QRIAQDI
-199 DGTSPTYITD
+199 DGTSPTYITN

-222 KTVSSISVKTNPS
+222 KSVNSISVKTNPS

-276 STGKADVNNQTIT
+276 TTGKADVNNQTIT

-300 LNVTDPVKS
+300 LKVTDPVKS
-309 LAVATPMT
+309 LAVATPMS
-317 KVEYNHGETFNFTG
+317 KVEYNHGETFDFTG
-331 LSLKATKKSG
+331 LALKATKKSG

-407 LTKQPTKTVY
+407 LTKQPTKTIY

-472 TASNTIDVEAYNY
+472 TASDTIDVEAYNY
-485 ISNST
+485 ISKST

-526 TTDMV
+526 TADMV

-564 TKTFTI
+564 TKTFTV

-599 GKISVKYADGTTENV
+599 GKISVRYADGTTENV

-646 LKISYT
+646 LKILYT

-734 TENGIT
+734 TENEIT

-745 NVSVEDTVTAV
+745 NVSVED
-756 SMKNTPKTD
+756 
-765 YKYNEPLDLSNGT
+765 
-778 ITITKGSGTKDI
+778 
-790 AITKDMVSGYDPTK
+790 
-804 LGKQTLTITYGG
+804 Q
-816 KTTSYEVNVKDY
+816 
-828 VTGISITPNAI
+828 
-839 TGKYNSELQNLINDN
+839 
-854 NIMYTITYAKAGA
+854 
-867 KTPTA
+867 
-872 LTESMVSGY
+872 
-881 NKTKVTDQ
+881 
-889 TLTITY
+889 
-895 QDTDIASATNGQQF
+895 
-909 KANLK
+909 
-914 VSLSNP
+914 
-920 TQSIVIKQKPTK
+920 
-932 TEYGYGDTIDLS
+932 
-944 NGKITITKANGDT
+944 
-957 EEKALTDSSVEVT
+957 
-970 ETDGSAVDLSK
+970 
-981 VTFGKDNTATKTIKV
+981 
-996 TYDGKD
+996 
-1002 TTYQIK
+1002 
-1008 ITNKITGIKMH
+1008 
-1019 TTPKAQYN
+1019 
-1027 VNDALDL
+1027 
-1034 TTDGSNPGEIL
+1034 
-1045 VTRQTGTP
+1045 
-1053 SVVSIKDSN
+1053 
-1062 VKVTGFDSS
+1062 
-1071 KENTKLPLTVS
+1071 
-1082 YTENGETKTTTY
+1082 
-1094 DVSIKDTVTAIK
+1094 VTAIK

-1113 NYKYNEELDVSTG
+1113 SYKYNEELDVSTG
-1126 KIKITKGSGTTTIPM
+1126 KIEITKGSGTTTIPM
-1141 TASMVTGY
+1141 TPSMVTGY

-1214 GAKSPKALTESMVAG
+1214 GAKSPKALTESMVTG

-1259 TNLSVKLENEIS
+1259 TNLSVRLENEIS

-1323 NMSPTAAEYGSG
+1323 NMSPTAAEYGSK
-1335 NTVNKKLTFKY
+1335 NTVNKTLTFKY
-1346 TASNGVTG
+1346 TSPNGVTG
-1354 TVDYPITIK
+1354 TVNYPIIIK

-1417 SKENTKLPLTVSYTE
+1417 SKENTNLPLTVSYTE
-1432 NGITKTTT
+1432 NGIRKTTT
-1440 YNVSVEDTVT
+1440 YNVSVEDQVT
-1450 AVSMKN
+1450 AIKIVQA
-1456 TPKTDYKYN
+1456 PKTGYKYN
-1465 EPLDLS
+1465 EELDVS
-1471 NGTITITKGSGTK
+1471 TGKIEITKGSGTTT
-1484 DIAITKDMVSG
+1484 IPMTPSMVTG
-1495 YDPTKLGKQTLTITY
+1495 YDKTKLGDQELTVTY
-1510 GGKTTS
+1510 GGKTEKYT
-1516 YEVNV
+1516 VNV

-1528 SITPNAITGKYNSEL
+1528 SITPNEITGKYNSEL

-1568 LTESMVSGYNKT
+1568 LTESMVAGYNKT
-1580 KVTDQTLTITYQ
+1580 SVTNQTLTVTYV
-1592 DTDIASATN
+1592 DSDVTSATKT
-1601 GQQFKANLKVSLSN
+1601 QTFKTNLKVSLSN
-1615 PTQSIVIKQKPTK
+1615 PTQSIAIKQKPTK
-1628 TEYGYGDTIDLSN
+1628 TKYGYGDTIDLSN

-1661 SVEVTE
+1661 SVKVTE

-1677 VTFGKDN
+1677 VTFGEDN

-1742 TRQTGTPSVVSIKDS
+1742 TRQTGTPSVVSITES

-1797 VTAIKISQT
+1797 VTAVSVKNT
-1806 PKTNYKY
+1806 PKKEYKY
-1813 NEELDV
+1813 NEPLDLINGTISV
-1819 STGKIKITKGSGTT
+1819 TKGSGTKDIAIT
-1833 TIPMTASMVTGYDKT
+1833 DNMVSGYDPT
-1848 KLGDQELTV
+1848 KLGKQTITI
-1857 TYGGKTEK
+1857 TYGGKTTSYE
-1865 YKVNV
+1865 VNV

-1876 ISINPSSITGK
+1876 ISINPNAITGT
-1887 YGTELE
+1887 YNDEIE
-1893 KIINDNDIIYTVT
+1893 KLINDNDISYTVT
-1906 YAKAGAKSPKALTES
+1906 YAKAGAKSPVALTES
-1921 MVAGYNKTSLTAQN
+1921 MVTGYNKTSLADQN
-1935 LTVTYTDQDTN
+1935 STVTYTDQDTN

-1958 SVKLENEISKVTITP
+1958 SVKLKNEISKVTITK

-2007 SAIVTEKDGG
+2007 SAVITEKDGG
-2017 APNMS
+2017 SLNMN
-2022 PTISEYGKGN
+2022 PTISEYGKDN
-2032 TVNKTLT
+2032 KVSKTLT
-2039 LKYTAEKG
+2039 LKYTANNGIIGTASYPITITNTIQSVAIETLPTKVKYNVKETLDTTG
-2047 VTGTVD
+2047 GRLKITRATGTTE
-2053 YQIKINDLI
+2053 
-2062 KTIEIKTTPTKTRYN
+2062 TI
-2077 VNEELDVTDGK
+2077 D
-2088 INITRLSGR
+2088 
-2097 TEIKEITKEMVSGFD
+2097 ITKEMISGFD
-2112 SSKENR
+2112 SSKENTK
-2118 ELPLTVSCTE
+2118 LPLTISYTE
-2128 NGITKTTTYKVSVE
+2128 NGVTKTTTFTISVE
-2142 DQITSMKIIQTPK
+2142 DPIISMEIKTTPK
-2155 TNYKYNEELDV
+2155 TEYKYGEPLDLSNGIITIVRPSGPEE
-2166 STGKIEITK
+2166 KQITEE
-2175 GSGTTT
+2175 
-2181 IPITPSMV
+2181 MV
-2189 TGYDKT
+2189 TGYEPT
-2195 KLGDQELT
+2195 KIGEQELT
-2203 VTYGGKT
+2203 IKYGGQ
-2210 EKYKV
+2210 ELKYKV
-2215 NVKDYVTGV
+2215 NVKDYITGI

-2235 YGEALEL
+2235 YGEALDL

-2249 VMASGAATSPVAL
+2249 VMASGTTTSQVAL
-2262 TDSKVTISGYNPKQE
+2262 TDSQITISGYNPKQE
-2277 GAQTIDVIYKGQK
+2277 GTQTIDVIYKGQK

-2303 IIMKNTPKTEYK
+2303 IIMKTTPKTEYK
-2315 YGEPLNIA
+2315 YGEPLNIT

-2367 TAYEVDVKDYI
+2367 TSYEVDVKDYI

-2388 LVYEIG
+2388 LVYKIG
-2394 EKIDLTG
+2394 EKIDLTD

-2439 KVTYKGHTKTFGI
+2439 KVTYKGYTKSFGI
-2452 TVIDQTSSMTI
+2452 TVINQTSSMTI

-2476 SLDLTGGTIEFKQG
+2476 QLDLTGGTIEFKQG
-2490 SETKIINI
+2490 NETKILNI
-2498 TKDMITGYNSK
+2498 TKDMVTGYNSK
-2509 KIGNQTLKVTYEG
+2509 KIGNQTLTVTYEG

-2538 ELKKPEKKD
+2538 KLEKPEKTD

-2573 IDITASMISGYDKTK
+2573 TDMTASMISGYDKTK

-2624 INYKYGEALDITGAT
+2624 VNYKNGEALDITGAT
-2639 IDIIKSSGIYTI
+2639 IDIIKSSGINTI
-2651 PVTDEMISGYN
+2651 PVTYEMISGYN

-2677 FKTKFLVLVTE
+2677 FKTKFLVLVAE
-2688 KEEVKEPEQEEIKQ
+2688 KEEVKEPEREEIKEEPKQEEIKQ
-2702 EEPKTEVIKT
+2702 EEPKTEIIKT
-2712 VTKNKTIIINNNTKE
+2712 VTKNKTIIINNDTKE

-2736 KVETPINEENNQK
+2736 KVEAPINEENNQK
-2749 PNTEPTEEKETA
+2749 PNTESTEEKETA
-2761 TLGVKDEKI
+2761 TLGVEDEKV
-2770 KGNKQIAEAIGIA
+2770 KGNKQIATAIGIA
-2783 GLILLLLLLF
+2783 GLILLLLLLL

-2819 HPELNVDEYLDGETY
+2819 HPELNIDEYLDGETY

-2851 GKEIQIKHRGKIIK
+2851 GKEIKIKHRGKIIK
-2865 IKIVYDDKPYEL
+2865 IKIDYDDKPYEI